1 MIREIKMS
9 NNIFGKIGSLLL
21 LLAVC
26 YFFSPQV
33 AYGQDYIYIKVK
45 VTLMDKEGENPS
57 GDSPVGVII
66 KDEKL
71 DQKYEIDDESGRS
84 GSISVYPNSKLTISN
99 LGYVSQTIKVGK
111 EDNNKTI
118 EVKLLLH
125 KYTVTGAEVI
135 RGREDYVSGPK
146 RHPAK
151 LKGNWYTIPFN
162 MTLKREH
169 FHHDSRV
176 VMQPVLYNLTRDT
189 VIYMRPKVLDRPE
202 YNVTQDRLYGFDI
215 EENDPV
221 GEYVTVATEKDSVIN
236 VTRLK
241 QLPDSVKGKGFKA
254 LFRQIKNI
262 PTRLKWRKVDLHSY
276 SWVDSVYLENP
287 NDECDCELRCLTEN
301 YNKVLYDTA
310 TVVAVGVIR
319 PLRWLEYDVGIKE
332 ITDEKKIP
340 KPVSKPRADSAKV
353 DLQFPNDGAQF
364 DLSNEGNKRIVDELV
379 EKLKA
384 LLGNKDAK
392 RISLTLS
399 CTSSPEGGYAHNRDL
414 SKARMLFAA
423 RVLTDRL
430 GEDKFRV
437 SFEQDADVATWT
449 DVAALLKKDSLFDK
463 ASAVEEIAAKFK
475 NRDDQW
481 KAMRSLPFY
490 GDLLTNKY
498 LPQLRRVDYII
509 SYTELRNPSLQETRE
524 EYEKYGPGSRINE
537 YMYWQ
542 LYTNAENDTIRE
554 RIIREALKQYPD
566 KEAKET
572 RVFAHDLQVVLLRHH
587 RSDTTLLAPFV
598 GSYAWD
604 EINIAHAV
612 ALLENGAYQSA
623 MDHMQRVK
631 ETEKTK
637 FLHSICAVLA
647 GETGE
652 ELNVVAR
659 TSTRNCVSVLL
670 HIDQNEA
677 AYKKVMEEMPDSL
690 ALTHYLRAVCINR
703 LGIAK
708 IDDAIDK
715 AKKELA
721 IAIEMDPGL
730 KAIAESDADVNKLL
744 FDEGDELY
752 QRKQDQYRRL
762 LEKDRNKP
770 RTQNYVEHEGGKQW
784 GPKWKGHHVIV
795 QPD

>member
-1 MIREIKMS
+1 MIRKIKMS
-9 NNIFGKIGSLLL
+9 NNIFGKIGTFLL

-33 AYGQDYIYIKVK
+33 AYGQDNFIFIKVK

-66 KDEKL
+66 KDERL
-71 DQKYEIDDESGRS
+71 DKSYEIDDESGRS
-84 GSISVYPNSKLTISN
+84 NSLAVYPNSKLTISAI
-99 LGYVSQTIKVGK
+99 GYESQTIKTGK
-111 EDNNKTI
+111 DNNKTI
-118 EVKLLLH
+118 EVKLLMER
-125 KYTVTGAEVI
+125 YTLMEAKVKGDLNDI
-135 RGREDYVSGPK
+135 FSGPA
-146 RHPAK
+146 RTVAK
-151 LKGNWYTIPFN
+151 QEGNWYKIPF
-162 MTLKREH
+162 TLKLKREH

-176 VMQPVLYNLTRDT
+176 VVQPVLYNHTRDT

-215 EENDPV
+215 EENDPL

-236 VTRLK
+236 VQRFK

-262 PTRLKWRKVDLHSY
+262 PKRLKARKIDLHTY
-276 SWVDSVYLENP
+276 TWVDSIYKENP
-287 NDECDCELRCLTEN
+287 NDDCDCELRCLTED
-301 YNKVLYDTA
+301 YYKVLYDTA
-310 TVVAVGVIR
+310 AVVAVGVVR

-332 ITDEKKIP
+332 ITDENKIP
-340 KPVSKPRADSAKV
+340 KPVQTPKADSAKV
-353 DLQFPNDGAQF
+353 DLQFPNNGARF
-364 DLSNEGNKRIVDELV
+364 DLSNEVNKRIIDDLE
-379 EKLKA
+379 EKLRA
-384 LLGNKDAK
+384 LLGNKNAT
-392 RISLTLS
+392 RINITLS
-399 CTSSPEGGYAHNRDL
+399 CTSSPEGGFAHNYSL
-414 SKARMLFAA
+414 SQERMRFATN
-423 RVLTDRL
+423 VLYGRL
-430 GEDKFRV
+430 GADRDRV
-437 SFEQDADVATWT
+437 SFDQGASVATWT

-481 KAMRSLPFY
+481 RAMRSLPFY

-509 SYTELRNPSLQETRE
+509 SYTEFRNPSLQETRAD
-524 EYEKYGPGSRINE
+524 YEKYGPGPNINE

-566 KEAKET
+566 KESKET

-587 RSDTTLLAPFV
+587 RSDTTLLAPFA
-598 GSYAWD
+598 GTYAWD

-612 ALLENGAYQSA
+612 ALLENGAYQAA
-623 MDHMQRVK
+623 MDHMRRVK
-631 ETEKTK
+631 ETEKTR

-647 GETGE
+647 GERGKV
-652 ELNVVAR
+652 LDVVAR
-659 TSTRNCVSVLL
+659 TSQRNRVSVLL

-677 AYKKVMEEMPDSL
+677 AYKTAMQMPDSL

-721 IAIEMDPGL
+721 IAIEMDPEL
-730 KAIAESDADVNKLL
+730 KAIAEGDADVNKLL
-744 FDEGDELY
+744 FDEKDELY

-770 RTQNYVEHEGGKQW
+770 RSQNYVEHEGGKQW

>member
-1 MIREIKMS
+1 MIRKIKMS
-9 NNIFGKIGSLLL
+9 NNIFGKIGTFLL

-33 AYGQDYIYIKVK
+33 AYGQDNFIFIKVK

-66 KDEKL
+66 KDERL
-71 DQKYEIDDESGRS
+71 DKSYEIDDESGRS
-84 GSISVYPNSKLTISN
+84 NSLAVYPNSKLTISAI
-99 LGYVSQTIKVGK
+99 GYESQTIKTGK
-111 EDNNKTI
+111 DNNKTI
-118 EVKLLLH
+118 EVKLLMER
-125 KYTVTGAEVI
+125 YTLMEAKVKGDLNDI
-135 RGREDYVSGPK
+135 FSGPA
-146 RHPAK
+146 RTVAK
-151 LKGNWYTIPFN
+151 QEGNWYKIPF
-162 MTLKREH
+162 TLKLKREH

-176 VMQPVLYNLTRDT
+176 VVQPVLYNHTRDT

-215 EENDPV
+215 EENDPL

-236 VTRLK
+236 VQRFK

-262 PTRLKWRKVDLHSY
+262 PKRLKARKIDLHTY
-276 SWVDSVYLENP
+276 TWVDSIYKENP
-287 NDECDCELRCLTEN
+287 NDDCDCELRCLTED
-301 YNKVLYDTA
+301 YYKVLYDTA
-310 TVVAVGVIR
+310 AVVAVGVVR

-332 ITDEKKIP
+332 ITDENKIP
-340 KPVSKPRADSAKV
+340 KPVQTPKADSAKV
-353 DLQFPNDGAQF
+353 DLQFPNNGARF
-364 DLSNEGNKRIVDELV
+364 DLSNEVNKRIIDELE
-379 EKLKA
+379 EKLRP
-384 LLGNKDAK
+384 LLGNKNAT
-392 RISLTLS
+392 RINITLS
-399 CTSSPEGGYAHNRDL
+399 CTSSPEGGFAHNYSL
-414 SKARMLFAA
+414 SQERMRFATN
-423 RVLTDRL
+423 VLYGRL
-430 GEDKFRV
+430 GADRDRV
-437 SFEQDADVATWT
+437 SFDQGASVATWT

-481 KAMRSLPFY
+481 RAMRSLPFY

-509 SYTELRNPSLQETRE
+509 SYTEFRNPSLQETRAD
-524 EYEKYGPGSRINE
+524 YEKYGPGPNINE

-566 KEAKET
+566 KESKET

-587 RSDTTLLAPFV
+587 RSDTTLLAPFA
-598 GSYAWD
+598 GTYAWD

-612 ALLENGAYQSA
+612 ALLENGAYQAA
-623 MDHMQRVK
+623 MDHMRRVK
-631 ETEKTK
+631 ETEKTR

-647 GETGE
+647 GERGKV
-652 ELNVVAR
+652 LDVVAR
-659 TSTRNCVSVLL
+659 TSQRNRVSVLL

-677 AYKKVMEEMPDSL
+677 AYKTAMQMPDSL

-721 IAIEMDPGL
+721 IAIEMDPEL
-730 KAIAESDADVNKLL
+730 KAIAEGDADVNKLL
-744 FDEGDELY
+744 FDEKDELY

-762 LEKDRNKP
+762 LEKDRAKP
-770 RTQNYVEHEGGKQW
+770 RSQNYVEHEGGKQW

>member
-1 MIREIKMS
+1 MS
-9 NNIFGKIGSLLL
+9 NNIFGKIGTFLL

-33 AYGQDYIYIKVK
+33 AYGQDNFIFIKVK

-57 GDSPVGVII
+57 GDSPVGVLI
-66 KDEKL
+66 KDERL
-71 DQKYEIDDESGRS
+71 DKSYEIDDESGRS
-84 GSISVYPNSKLTISN
+84 NSLAVYPNSKLTISAI
-99 LGYVSQTIKVGK
+99 GYESQTIKTGK
-111 EDNNKTI
+111 DNNKTI
-118 EVKLLLH
+118 EVKLLME
-125 KYTVTGAEVI
+125 KYTLMEAKVKGDLNDI
-135 RGREDYVSGPK
+135 FSGPA
-146 RHPAK
+146 RTVAK
-151 LKGNWYTIPFN
+151 QEGNWYKIPF
-162 MTLKREH
+162 TLKLKREH

-176 VMQPVLYNLTRDT
+176 VVQPVLYNHTRDT

-215 EENDPV
+215 EENDPL

-236 VTRLK
+236 VQRFK

-262 PTRLKWRKVDLHSY
+262 PKRLKARKIDLHTY
-276 SWVDSVYLENP
+276 TWVDSIYKENP
-287 NDECDCELRCLTEN
+287 NDDCDCELRCLTED
-301 YNKVLYDTA
+301 YYKVLYDTA
-310 TVVAVGVIR
+310 AVVAVGVVR

-332 ITDEKKIP
+332 ITDENKIP
-340 KPVSKPRADSAKV
+340 KPVQTPKADSAKV
-353 DLQFPNDGAQF
+353 DLQFPNNGARF
-364 DLSNEGNKRIVDELV
+364 DLSNEVNKRIIDDLE
-379 EKLKA
+379 EKLRA
-384 LLGNKDAK
+384 LLGNKNAK
-392 RISLTLS
+392 RINITLS
-399 CTSSPEGGYAHNRDL
+399 CTSSPEGGFAHNYSL
-414 SKARMLFAA
+414 SQERMRFATN
-423 RVLTDRL
+423 VLYGRL
-430 GEDKFRV
+430 GADRDRV
-437 SFEQDADVATWT
+437 SFDQGASVATWT

-481 KAMRSLPFY
+481 RAMRSLPFY

-509 SYTELRNPSLQETRE
+509 SYTEFRNPSLQETRAD
-524 EYEKYGPGSRINE
+524 YEKYGPGPNINE

-566 KEAKET
+566 KESKET

-587 RSDTTLLAPFV
+587 RSDTTLLAPFA
-598 GSYAWD
+598 GTYAWD

-612 ALLENGAYQSA
+612 ALLENGAYQAA
-623 MDHMQRVK
+623 MDHMRRVK
-631 ETEKTK
+631 ETEKTR

-647 GETGE
+647 GERGKV
-652 ELNVVAR
+652 LDVVAR
-659 TSTRNCVSVLL
+659 TSQRNRVSVLL

-677 AYKKVMEEMPDSL
+677 AYKTAMQMPDSL

-721 IAIEMDPGL
+721 IAIEMDPEL
-730 KAIAESDADVNKLL
+730 KAIAEGDADVNKLL
-744 FDEGDELY
+744 FDEKDELY

-762 LEKDRNKP
+762 LEKDRAKP
-770 RTQNYVEHEGGKQW
+770 RSQNYVEHEGGKQW
-784 GPKWKGHHVIV
+784 GPKWNGHHVIV

>member
-1 MIREIKMS
+1 MIRKIKMS
-9 NNIFGKIGSLLL
+9 NNIFGKIGTFLL

-33 AYGQDYIYIKVK
+33 AYGQDNFIFIKVK

-66 KDEKL
+66 KDERL
-71 DQKYEIDDESGRS
+71 DKSYEIDDESGRS
-84 GSISVYPNSKLTISN
+84 NSLAVYPNSKLTISAI
-99 LGYVSQTIKVGK
+99 GYESQTIKTGK
-111 EDNNKTI
+111 DNNKTI
-118 EVKLLLH
+118 EVKLLMER
-125 KYTVTGAEVI
+125 YTLMEAKVKGDLNDI
-135 RGREDYVSGPK
+135 FSGPA
-146 RHPAK
+146 RTVAK
-151 LKGNWYTIPFN
+151 QEGNWYKIPF
-162 MTLKREH
+162 TLKLKREH

-176 VMQPVLYNLTRDT
+176 VVQPVLYNHTRDT

-215 EENDPV
+215 EENDPL

-236 VTRLK
+236 VQRFK

-262 PTRLKWRKVDLHSY
+262 PKRLKARKIDLHTY
-276 SWVDSVYLENP
+276 TWVDSIYKENP
-287 NDECDCELRCLTEN
+287 NDDCDCELRCLTED
-301 YNKVLYDTA
+301 YYKVLYDTA
-310 TVVAVGVIR
+310 AVVAVGVVR

-332 ITDEKKIP
+332 ITDENKIP
-340 KPVSKPRADSAKV
+340 KPVQTPKADSAKV
-353 DLQFPNDGAQF
+353 DLQFPNNGARF
-364 DLSNEGNKRIVDELV
+364 DLSNEVNKRIIDDLE
-379 EKLKA
+379 EKLRA
-384 LLGNKDAK
+384 LLSNKNAT
-392 RISLTLS
+392 RINITLS
-399 CTSSPEGGYAHNRDL
+399 CTSSPEGGFAHNYSL
-414 SKARMLFAA
+414 SQERMRFATN
-423 RVLTDRL
+423 VLYGRL
-430 GEDKFRV
+430 GADRDRV
-437 SFEQDADVATWT
+437 SFDQGASVATWT

-481 KAMRSLPFY
+481 RAMRSLPFY

-509 SYTELRNPSLQETRE
+509 SYTEFRNPSLQETRAD
-524 EYEKYGPGSRINE
+524 YEKYGPGPNINE

-566 KEAKET
+566 KESKET

-587 RSDTTLLAPFV
+587 RSDTTLLAPFA
-598 GSYAWD
+598 GTYAWD

-612 ALLENGAYQSA
+612 ALLENGAYQAA
-623 MDHMQRVK
+623 MDHMRRVK
-631 ETEKTK
+631 ETEKTR

-647 GETGE
+647 GERGKV
-652 ELNVVAR
+652 LDVVAR
-659 TSTRNCVSVLL
+659 TSQRNRVSVLL

-677 AYKKVMEEMPDSL
+677 AYKTAMQMPDSL

-721 IAIEMDPGL
+721 IAIEMDPEL
-730 KAIAESDADVNKLL
+730 KAIAEGDADVNKLL
-744 FDEGDELY
+744 FDEKDELY

-762 LEKDRNKP
+762 LEKDRAKP
-770 RTQNYVEHEGGKQW
+770 RSQNYVEHEGGKQW

>member
-1 MIREIKMS
+1 MIRKIKMS
-9 NNIFGKIGSLLL
+9 NNIFGKIGTFLL

-33 AYGQDYIYIKVK
+33 AYGQDNFIFIKVK

-57 GDSPVGVII
+57 GDSPVGVLI
-66 KDEKL
+66 KDERL
-71 DQKYEIDDESGRS
+71 DKSYEIDDESGRS
-84 GSISVYPNSKLTISN
+84 NSLAVYPNSKLTISAI
-99 LGYVSQTIKVGK
+99 GYESQTIKTGK
-111 EDNNKTI
+111 DNNKTI
-118 EVKLLLH
+118 EVKLLMER
-125 KYTVTGAEVI
+125 YTLMEAKVKGDLNDI
-135 RGREDYVSGPK
+135 FSGPA
-146 RHPAK
+146 RTVAK
-151 LKGNWYTIPFN
+151 QEGNWYKIPF
-162 MTLKREH
+162 TLKLKREH

-176 VMQPVLYNLTRDT
+176 VVQPVLYNHTRDT

-215 EENDPV
+215 EENDPL

-236 VTRLK
+236 VQRFK

-262 PTRLKWRKVDLHSY
+262 PKRLKARKIDLHTY
-276 SWVDSVYLENP
+276 TWVDSIYKENP
-287 NDECDCELRCLTEN
+287 NDDCDCELRCLTED
-301 YNKVLYDTA
+301 YYKVLYDTA
-310 TVVAVGVIR
+310 AVVAVGVVR

-332 ITDEKKIP
+332 ITDENKIP
-340 KPVSKPRADSAKV
+340 KPVQTPKADSAKV
-353 DLQFPNDGAQF
+353 DLQFPNNGARF
-364 DLSNEGNKRIVDELV
+364 DLSNEVNKRIIDDLE
-379 EKLKA
+379 EKLRA
-384 LLGNKDAK
+384 LLGNKNAT
-392 RISLTLS
+392 RINITLS
-399 CTSSPEGGYAHNRDL
+399 CTSSPEGGYAHNYSL
-414 SKARMLFAA
+414 SQERMRFATN
-423 RVLTDRL
+423 VLYGRL
-430 GEDKFRV
+430 GADRDRV
-437 SFEQDADVATWT
+437 SFDQGASVATWT

-481 KAMRSLPFY
+481 RAMRSLPFY

-509 SYTELRNPSLQETRE
+509 SYTEFRNPSLQETRAD
-524 EYEKYGPGSRINE
+524 YEKYGPGPNINE

-587 RSDTTLLAPFV
+587 RSDTTLLAPFA
-598 GSYAWD
+598 GTYAWD

-612 ALLENGAYQSA
+612 ALLENGAYQAA
-623 MDHMQRVK
+623 MDHMRRVK
-631 ETEKTK
+631 ETEKTR

-647 GETGE
+647 GERGKV
-652 ELNVVAR
+652 LDVVAR
-659 TSTRNCVSVLL
+659 TSQRNRVSVLL

-677 AYKKVMEEMPDSL
+677 AYKTAMQMPDSL

-721 IAIEMDPGL
+721 IAIEMDPEL
-730 KAIAESDADVNKLL
+730 KAIAEGDADVNKLL
-744 FDEGDELY
+744 FDEKDELY

-762 LEKDRNKP
+762 LEKDRAKP
-770 RTQNYVEHEGGKQW
+770 RSQNYVEHEGGKQW

>member
-1 MIREIKMS
+1 MS
-9 NNIFGKIGSLLL
+9 NNIFGKIGTFLL

-33 AYGQDYIYIKVK
+33 AYGQDNFIFIKVK

-66 KDEKL
+66 KDERL
-71 DQKYEIDDESGRS
+71 DKSYEIDDESGRS
-84 GSISVYPNSKLTISN
+84 NSIAVYPNSKLTISAI
-99 LGYVSQTIKVGK
+99 GYESQTIKTGK
-111 EDNNKTI
+111 DNNKTI
-118 EVKLLLH
+118 EVKLLMER
-125 KYTVTGAEVI
+125 YTLMEAKVKGDLNDI
-135 RGREDYVSGPK
+135 FSGPA
-146 RHPAK
+146 RTVAK
-151 LKGNWYTIPFN
+151 QEGNWYKIPF
-162 MTLKREH
+162 TLKLKREH

-176 VMQPVLYNLTRDT
+176 VVQPVLYNHTRDT

-215 EENDPV
+215 EENDPL

-236 VTRLK
+236 VQRFK

-262 PTRLKWRKVDLHSY
+262 PKRLKARKIDLHTY
-276 SWVDSVYLENP
+276 TWVDSIYKENP
-287 NDECDCELRCLTEN
+287 NDDCDCELRCLTED
-301 YNKVLYDTA
+301 YYKVLYDTA
-310 TVVAVGVIR
+310 AVVAVGVVR

-332 ITDEKKIP
+332 ITDENKIP
-340 KPVSKPRADSAKV
+340 KPVQTPKADSAKV
-353 DLQFPNDGAQF
+353 DLQFPNNGARF
-364 DLSNEGNKRIVDELV
+364 DLSNEVNKRIIDDLE
-379 EKLKA
+379 EKLRA
-384 LLGNKDAK
+384 LLSNKNAT
-392 RISLTLS
+392 RINITLS
-399 CTSSPEGGYAHNRDL
+399 CTSSPEGGFAHNYSL
-414 SKARMLFAA
+414 SQERMRFATN
-423 RVLTDRL
+423 VLYGRL
-430 GEDKFRV
+430 GADRDRV
-437 SFEQDADVATWT
+437 SFDQGASVATWT

-481 KAMRSLPFY
+481 RAMRSLPFY

-509 SYTELRNPSLQETRE
+509 SYTEFRNPSLQETRAD
-524 EYEKYGPGSRINE
+524 YEKYGPGPNINE

-587 RSDTTLLAPFV
+587 RSDTTLLAPFA
-598 GSYAWD
+598 GTYAWD

-612 ALLENGAYQSA
+612 ALLENGAYQAA
-623 MDHMQRVK
+623 MDHMRRVK
-631 ETEKTK
+631 ETEKTR

-647 GETGE
+647 GERGKV
-652 ELNVVAR
+652 LDVVAR
-659 TSTRNCVSVLL
+659 TSQRNRVSVLL

-677 AYKKVMEEMPDSL
+677 AYKTAMQMPDSL

-721 IAIEMDPGL
+721 IAIEMDPEL
-730 KAIAESDADVNKLL
+730 KAIAEGDADVNKLL
-744 FDEGDELY
+744 FDEKDELY

-762 LEKDRNKP
+762 LEKDRAKP
-770 RTQNYVEHEGGKQW
+770 RSQNYVEHEGGKQW

>member
-1 MIREIKMS
+1 ME
-9 NNIFGKIGSLLL
+9 
-21 LLAVC
+21 A
-26 YFFSPQV
+26 
-33 AYGQDYIYIKVK
+33 KVK
-45 VTLMDKEGENPS
+45 
-57 GDSPVGVII
+57 GDLNDIF
-66 KDEKL
+66 
-71 DQKYEIDDESGRS
+71 
-84 GSISVYPNSKLTISN
+84 
-99 LGYVSQTIKVGK
+99 
-111 EDNNKTI
+111 
-118 EVKLLLH
+118 
-125 KYTVTGAEVI
+125 
-135 RGREDYVSGPK
+135 SGPA
-146 RHPAK
+146 RTVAK
-151 LKGNWYTIPFN
+151 QEGNWYKIPF
-162 MTLKREH
+162 TLKLKREH

-176 VMQPVLYNLTRDT
+176 VVQPVLYNHTRDT

-215 EENDPV
+215 EENDPL

-236 VTRLK
+236 VQRFK

-262 PTRLKWRKVDLHSY
+262 PKRLKARKIDLHTY
-276 SWVDSVYLENP
+276 TWVDSIYKENP
-287 NDECDCELRCLTEN
+287 NDDCDCELRCLTED
-301 YNKVLYDTA
+301 YYKVLYDTA
-310 TVVAVGVIR
+310 AVVAVGVVR

-332 ITDEKKIP
+332 ITDENKIP
-340 KPVSKPRADSAKV
+340 KPVQTPKADSAKV
-353 DLQFPNDGAQF
+353 DLQFPNNGARF
-364 DLSNEGNKRIVDELV
+364 DLSNEVNKRIIDDLE
-379 EKLKA
+379 EKLRA
-384 LLGNKDAK
+384 LLGNKNAT
-392 RISLTLS
+392 RINITLS
-399 CTSSPEGGYAHNRDL
+399 CTSSPEGGYAHNYSL
-414 SKARMLFAA
+414 SQERMRFATN
-423 RVLTDRL
+423 VLYGRL
-430 GEDKFRV
+430 GADRDRV
-437 SFEQDADVATWT
+437 SFDQGASVATWT

-481 KAMRSLPFY
+481 RAMRSLPFY

-509 SYTELRNPSLQETRE
+509 SYTEFRNPSLQETRAD
-524 EYEKYGPGSRINE
+524 YEKYGPGPNINE

-587 RSDTTLLAPFV
+587 RSDTTLLAPFA
-598 GSYAWD
+598 GTYAWD

-612 ALLENGAYQSA
+612 ALLENGAYQAA
-623 MDHMQRVK
+623 MDHMRRVK
-631 ETEKTK
+631 ETEKTR

-647 GETGE
+647 GERGKV
-652 ELNVVAR
+652 LDVVAR
-659 TSTRNCVSVLL
+659 TSQRNRVSVLL

-677 AYKKVMEEMPDSL
+677 AYKTAMQMPDSL

-721 IAIEMDPGL
+721 IAIEMDPEL
-730 KAIAESDADVNKLL
+730 KAIAEGDADVNKLL
-744 FDEGDELY
+744 FDEKDELY

-770 RTQNYVEHEGGKQW
+770 RSQNYVEHEGGKQW

>member
-1 MIREIKMS
+1 MS
-9 NNIFGKIGSLLL
+9 NNIFGKIGILLL

-33 AYGQDYIYIKVK
+33 AYGQDNFIFIKVK

-57 GDSPVGVII
+57 GDSPIGVII
-66 KDEKL
+66 KDERL
-71 DQKYEIDDESGRS
+71 DKSYEIDDESGRS
-84 GSISVYPNSKLTISN
+84 NSLAVYPNSKLTISAI
-99 LGYVSQTIKVGK
+99 GYESQTIKTGK
-111 EDNNKTI
+111 DNNKTI
-118 EVKLLLH
+118 EVKLLME
-125 KYTVTGAEVI
+125 KYTLMEAKVKGDLNDI
-135 RGREDYVSGPK
+135 FSGPA
-146 RHPAK
+146 RTVAK
-151 LKGNWYTIPFN
+151 QEGNWYKIPF
-162 MTLKREH
+162 TLKLKREH

-176 VMQPVLYNLTRDT
+176 VVQPVLYNHTRDT

-215 EENDPV
+215 EENDPL

-236 VTRLK
+236 VQRFK

-262 PTRLKWRKVDLHSY
+262 PKRLKARKIDLHTY
-276 SWVDSVYLENP
+276 TWVDSIYKENP
-287 NDECDCELRCLTEN
+287 NDDCDCELRCLTED
-301 YNKVLYDTA
+301 YYKVLYDTA
-310 TVVAVGVIR
+310 AVVAVGVVR

-332 ITDEKKIP
+332 ITDENKIP
-340 KPVSKPRADSAKV
+340 KPVQTPKADSAKV
-353 DLQFPNDGAQF
+353 DLQFPNNGARF
-364 DLSNEGNKRIVDELV
+364 DLSNEVNKRIIDDLE
-379 EKLKA
+379 EKLRA
-384 LLGNKDAK
+384 LLGNKNAT
-392 RISLTLS
+392 RINITLS
-399 CTSSPEGGYAHNRDL
+399 CTSSPEGGFAHNYSL
-414 SKARMLFAA
+414 SQERMRFATN
-423 RVLTDRL
+423 VLYGRL
-430 GEDKFRV
+430 GADRDRV
-437 SFEQDADVATWT
+437 SFDQGASVATWT

-481 KAMRSLPFY
+481 RAMRSLPFY

-509 SYTELRNPSLQETRE
+509 SYTEFRNPSLQETRAD
-524 EYEKYGPGSRINE
+524 YEKYGPGPNINE

-566 KEAKET
+566 KESKET

-587 RSDTTLLAPFV
+587 RSDTTLLAPFA
-598 GSYAWD
+598 GTYAWD

-612 ALLENGAYQSA
+612 ALLENGAYQAA
-623 MDHMQRVK
+623 MDHMRRVK
-631 ETEKTK
+631 ETEKTR

-647 GETGE
+647 GERGKV
-652 ELNVVAR
+652 LDVVAR
-659 TSTRNCVSVLL
+659 TSQRNRVSVLL

-677 AYKKVMEEMPDSL
+677 AYKTAMQMPDSL

-721 IAIEMDPGL
+721 IAIEMDPEL
-730 KAIAESDADVNKLL
+730 KAIAEGDADVNKLL
-744 FDEGDELY
+744 FDEKDELY

-762 LEKDRNKP
+762 LEKDRAKP
-770 RTQNYVEHEGGKQW
+770 RSQNYVEHEGGKQW

>member
-1 MIREIKMS
+1 MS
-9 NNIFGKIGSLLL
+9 NNFFGKIGTFLL

-33 AYGQDYIYIKVK
+33 AYGQDNFIFIKVK

-66 KDEKL
+66 KDERL
-71 DQKYEIDDESGRS
+71 DKSYEIDDESGRS
-84 GSISVYPNSKLTISN
+84 NSLAVYPNSKLTISAI
-99 LGYVSQTIKVGK
+99 GYESQTIKTGK
-111 EDNNKTI
+111 DNNKTI
-118 EVKLLLH
+118 EVKLLMER
-125 KYTVTGAEVI
+125 YTLMEAKVKGDLNDI
-135 RGREDYVSGPK
+135 FSGPA
-146 RHPAK
+146 RTVAK
-151 LKGNWYTIPFN
+151 QEGNWYKIPF
-162 MTLKREH
+162 TLKLKREH

-176 VMQPVLYNLTRDT
+176 VVQPVLYNHTRDT

-215 EENDPV
+215 EENDPL

-236 VTRLK
+236 VQRFK

-262 PTRLKWRKVDLHSY
+262 PKRLKARKIDLHTY
-276 SWVDSVYLENP
+276 TWVDSIYKENP
-287 NDECDCELRCLTEN
+287 NDDCDCELRCLTED
-301 YNKVLYDTA
+301 YYKVLYDTA
-310 TVVAVGVIR
+310 AVVAVGVVR

-332 ITDEKKIP
+332 ITDENKIP
-340 KPVSKPRADSAKV
+340 KPVQTPKADSAKV
-353 DLQFPNDGAQF
+353 DLQFPNNGARF
-364 DLSNEGNKRIVDELV
+364 DLSNEVNKRIIDDLE
-379 EKLKA
+379 EKLRA
-384 LLGNKDAK
+384 LLGNKNAT
-392 RISLTLS
+392 RINITLS
-399 CTSSPEGGYAHNRDL
+399 CTSSPEGGYAHNYSL
-414 SKARMLFAA
+414 SQERMRFATN
-423 RVLTDRL
+423 VLYGRL
-430 GEDKFRV
+430 GADRDRV
-437 SFEQDADVATWT
+437 SFDQGASVATWT

-481 KAMRSLPFY
+481 RAMRSLPFY

-509 SYTELRNPSLQETRE
+509 SYTEFRNPSLQETRAD
-524 EYEKYGPGSRINE
+524 YEKYGPGPNINE

-587 RSDTTLLAPFV
+587 RSDTTLLAPFA
-598 GSYAWD
+598 GTYAWD

-612 ALLENGAYQSA
+612 ALLENGAYQAA
-623 MDHMQRVK
+623 MDHMRRVK
-631 ETEKTK
+631 ETEKTR

-647 GETGE
+647 GERGKV
-652 ELNVVAR
+652 LDVVAR
-659 TSTRNCVSVLL
+659 TSQRNRVSVLL

-677 AYKKVMEEMPDSL
+677 AYKTAMQMPDSL

-721 IAIEMDPGL
+721 IAIEMDPEL
-730 KAIAESDADVNKLL
+730 KAIAEGDADVNKLL
-744 FDEGDELY
+744 FDEKDELY

-770 RTQNYVEHEGGKQW
+770 RSQNYVEHEGGKQW
-784 GPKWKGHHVIV
+784 GPKWNGHHVIV

>member
-1 MIREIKMS
+1 MS
-9 NNIFGKIGSLLL
+9 NNIFGKIGTLLL

-33 AYGQDYIYIKVK
+33 AYGQDNFIFIKVK

-66 KDEKL
+66 KDERL
-71 DQKYEIDDESGRS
+71 DKSYEIDDESGRS
-84 GSISVYPNSKLTISN
+84 NSLAVYPNSKLTISAI
-99 LGYVSQTIKVGK
+99 GYESQTIKTGK
-111 EDNNKTI
+111 DNNKTI
-118 EVKLLLH
+118 EVKLLME
-125 KYTVTGAEVI
+125 KYTLMEAKVKGDLNDI
-135 RGREDYVSGPK
+135 FSGPA
-146 RHPAK
+146 RTVAK
-151 LKGNWYTIPFN
+151 QEGNWYKIPF
-162 MTLKREH
+162 TLKLKREH

-176 VMQPVLYNLTRDT
+176 VVQPVLYNHTRDT

-215 EENDPV
+215 EENDPL

-236 VTRLK
+236 VQRFK

-262 PTRLKWRKVDLHSY
+262 PKRLKARKIDLHTY
-276 SWVDSVYLENP
+276 TWVDSIYKENP
-287 NDECDCELRCLTEN
+287 NDDCDCELRCLTED
-301 YNKVLYDTA
+301 YYKVLYDTA
-310 TVVAVGVIR
+310 AVVAVGVVR

-332 ITDEKKIP
+332 ITDENKIP
-340 KPVSKPRADSAKV
+340 KPVQTPKADSAKV
-353 DLQFPNDGAQF
+353 DLQFPNNGARF
-364 DLSNEGNKRIVDELV
+364 DLSNEVNKRIIDDLE
-379 EKLKA
+379 EKLRA
-384 LLGNKDAK
+384 LLSNKNAT
-392 RISLTLS
+392 RINITLS
-399 CTSSPEGGYAHNRDL
+399 CTSSPEGGFAHNYSL
-414 SKARMLFAA
+414 SQERMRFATN
-423 RVLTDRL
+423 VLYGRL
-430 GEDKFRV
+430 GADRDRV
-437 SFEQDADVATWT
+437 SFDQGASVATWT

-481 KAMRSLPFY
+481 RAMRSLPFY

-509 SYTELRNPSLQETRE
+509 SYTEFRNPSLQETRAD
-524 EYEKYGPGSRINE
+524 YEKYGPGPNINE

-566 KEAKET
+566 KESKET

-587 RSDTTLLAPFV
+587 RSDTTLLAPFA
-598 GSYAWD
+598 GTYAWD

-612 ALLENGAYQSA
+612 ALLENGAYQAA
-623 MDHMQRVK
+623 MDHMRRVK
-631 ETEKTK
+631 ETEKTR

-647 GETGE
+647 GERGKV
-652 ELNVVAR
+652 LDVVAR
-659 TSTRNCVSVLL
+659 TSQRNRVSVLL

-677 AYKKVMEEMPDSL
+677 AYKTAMQMPDSL

-721 IAIEMDPGL
+721 IAIEMDPEL
-730 KAIAESDADVNKLL
+730 KAIAEGDADVNKLL
-744 FDEGDELY
+744 FDEKDELY

-762 LEKDRNKP
+762 LEKDRAKP
-770 RTQNYVEHEGGKQW
+770 RSQNYVEHEGGKQW

>member
-1 MIREIKMS
+1 MIRKIKMS
-9 NNIFGKIGSLLL
+9 NNIFGKIGILLL

-33 AYGQDYIYIKVK
+33 AYGQDNFIFIKVK

-66 KDEKL
+66 KDERL
-71 DQKYEIDDESGRS
+71 DKSYEIDDESGRS
-84 GSISVYPNSKLTISN
+84 NSLAVYPNSKLTISAI
-99 LGYVSQTIKVGK
+99 GYESQTIKTGK
-111 EDNNKTI
+111 DNNKTI
-118 EVKLLLH
+118 EVKLLME
-125 KYTVTGAEVI
+125 KYTLMEAKVKGDLNDI
-135 RGREDYVSGPK
+135 FSGPA
-146 RHPAK
+146 RTVAK
-151 LKGNWYTIPFN
+151 QEGNWYKIPF
-162 MTLKREH
+162 TLKLKREH

-176 VMQPVLYNLTRDT
+176 VVQPVLYNHTRDT

-215 EENDPV
+215 EENDPL

-236 VTRLK
+236 VQRFK

-262 PTRLKWRKVDLHSY
+262 PKRLKARKIDLHTY
-276 SWVDSVYLENP
+276 TWVDSIYKENP
-287 NDECDCELRCLTEN
+287 NDDCDCELRCLTED
-301 YNKVLYDTA
+301 YYKVLYDTA
-310 TVVAVGVIR
+310 AVVAVGVVR

-332 ITDEKKIP
+332 ITDENKIP
-340 KPVSKPRADSAKV
+340 KPVQTPKADSAKV
-353 DLQFPNDGAQF
+353 DLQFPNNGARF
-364 DLSNEGNKRIVDELV
+364 DLSNEVNKRIIDDLE
-379 EKLKA
+379 EKLRA
-384 LLGNKDAK
+384 LLGNKNAT
-392 RISLTLS
+392 RINITLS
-399 CTSSPEGGYAHNRDL
+399 CTSSPEGGFAHNYSL
-414 SKARMLFAA
+414 SQERMRFATN
-423 RVLTDRL
+423 VLYGRL
-430 GEDKFRV
+430 GADRDRV
-437 SFEQDADVATWT
+437 SFDQGASVATWT

-481 KAMRSLPFY
+481 RAMRSLPFY

-509 SYTELRNPSLQETRE
+509 SYTEFRNPSLQETRAD
-524 EYEKYGPGSRINE
+524 YEKYGPGPNINE

-566 KEAKET
+566 KESKET

-587 RSDTTLLAPFV
+587 RSDTTLLAPFA
-598 GSYAWD
+598 GTYAWD

-612 ALLENGAYQSA
+612 ALLENGAYQAA
-623 MDHMQRVK
+623 MDHMRRVK
-631 ETEKTK
+631 ETEKTR

-647 GETGE
+647 GERGKV
-652 ELNVVAR
+652 LDVVAR
-659 TSTRNCVSVLL
+659 TSQRNRVSVLL

-677 AYKKVMEEMPDSL
+677 AYKTAMQMPDSL

-721 IAIEMDPGL
+721 IAIEMDPEL
-730 KAIAESDADVNKLL
+730 KAIAEGDADVNKLL
-744 FDEGDELY
+744 FDEKDELY
-752 QRKQDQYRRL
+752 QRKQEQYRRL
-762 LEKDRNKP
+762 LEKDRAKP
-770 RTQNYVEHEGGKQW
+770 RSQNYVEHEGGKQW

>member
-1 MIREIKMS
+1 MS
-9 NNIFGKIGSLLL
+9 NNIFGKIGILLL

-33 AYGQDYIYIKVK
+33 AYGQDNFIFIKVK

-57 GDSPVGVII
+57 GDSPVGVLI
-66 KDEKL
+66 KDERL
-71 DQKYEIDDESGRS
+71 DKSYEIDDESGRS
-84 GSISVYPNSKLTISN
+84 NSIAVYPNSKLTISAI
-99 LGYVSQTIKVGK
+99 GYESQTIKTGK
-111 EDNNKTI
+111 DNNKTI
-118 EVKLLLH
+118 EVKLLME
-125 KYTVTGAEVI
+125 KYTLMEAKVKGDLNDI
-135 RGREDYVSGPK
+135 FSGPA
-146 RHPAK
+146 RTVAK
-151 LKGNWYTIPFN
+151 QEGNWYKIPF
-162 MTLKREH
+162 TLKLKREH

-176 VMQPVLYNLTRDT
+176 VVQPVLYNHTRDT

-215 EENDPV
+215 EENDPL

-236 VTRLK
+236 VQRFK

-262 PTRLKWRKVDLHSY
+262 PKRLKARKIDLHTY
-276 SWVDSVYLENP
+276 TWVDSIYKENP
-287 NDECDCELRCLTEN
+287 NDDCDCELRCLTED
-301 YNKVLYDTA
+301 YYKVLYDTA
-310 TVVAVGVIR
+310 AVVAVGVVR

-332 ITDEKKIP
+332 ITDENKIP
-340 KPVSKPRADSAKV
+340 KPVQTPKADSAKV
-353 DLQFPNDGAQF
+353 DLQFPNNGARF
-364 DLSNEGNKRIVDELV
+364 DLSNEVNKRIIDDLE
-379 EKLKA
+379 EKLRA
-384 LLGNKDAK
+384 LLSNKNAT
-392 RISLTLS
+392 RINITLS
-399 CTSSPEGGYAHNRDL
+399 CTSSPEGGFAHNYSL
-414 SKARMLFAA
+414 SQERMRFATN
-423 RVLTDRL
+423 VLYGRL
-430 GEDKFRV
+430 GADRDRV
-437 SFEQDADVATWT
+437 SFDQGASVATWT

-481 KAMRSLPFY
+481 RAMRSLPFY

-509 SYTELRNPSLQETRE
+509 SYTEFRNPSLQETRAD
-524 EYEKYGPGSRINE
+524 YEKYGPGPNINE

-587 RSDTTLLAPFV
+587 RSDTTLLAPFA
-598 GSYAWD
+598 GTYAWD

-612 ALLENGAYQSA
+612 ALLENGAYQAA
-623 MDHMQRVK
+623 MDHMRRVK
-631 ETEKTK
+631 ETEKTR

-647 GETGE
+647 GERGKV
-652 ELNVVAR
+652 LDVVAR
-659 TSTRNCVSVLL
+659 TSQRNRVSVLL

-677 AYKKVMEEMPDSL
+677 AYKTAMQMPDSL

-721 IAIEMDPGL
+721 IAIEMDPEL
-730 KAIAESDADVNKLL
+730 KAIAEGDADVNKLL
-744 FDEGDELY
+744 FDEKDELY

-762 LEKDRNKP
+762 LEKDRAKP
-770 RTQNYVEHEGGKQW
+770 RSQNYVEHEGGKQW
-784 GPKWKGHHVIV
+784 GPKWNGHHVIV

>member
-1 MIREIKMS
+1 MS
-9 NNIFGKIGSLLL
+9 NNIFGKIGTLLL
-21 LLAVC
+21 LLTVC

-33 AYGQDYIYIKVK
+33 AYGQDNFIFIKVK

-66 KDEKL
+66 KDERL
-71 DQKYEIDDESGRS
+71 DKSYEIDDESGRS
-84 GSISVYPNSKLTISN
+84 NSLAVYPNSKLTISAI
-99 LGYVSQTIKVGK
+99 GYESQTIKTGK
-111 EDNNKTI
+111 DNNKTI
-118 EVKLLLH
+118 EVKLLMER
-125 KYTVTGAEVI
+125 YTLMEAKVKGDLNDI
-135 RGREDYVSGPK
+135 FSGPA
-146 RHPAK
+146 RTVAK
-151 LKGNWYTIPFN
+151 QEGNWYKIPF
-162 MTLKREH
+162 TLKLKREH

-176 VMQPVLYNLTRDT
+176 VVQPVLYNHTRDT

-215 EENDPV
+215 EENDPL

-236 VTRLK
+236 VQRFK

-262 PTRLKWRKVDLHSY
+262 PKRLKARKIDLHTY
-276 SWVDSVYLENP
+276 TWVDSIYKENP
-287 NDECDCELRCLTEN
+287 NDDCDCELRCLTED
-301 YNKVLYDTA
+301 YYKVLYDTA
-310 TVVAVGVIR
+310 AVVAVGVVR

-332 ITDEKKIP
+332 ITDENKIP
-340 KPVSKPRADSAKV
+340 KPVQTPKADSAKV
-353 DLQFPNDGAQF
+353 DLQFPNNGARF
-364 DLSNEGNKRIVDELV
+364 DLSNEVNKRIIDELE
-379 EKLKA
+379 EKLRA
-384 LLGNKDAK
+384 LLGNKNAT
-392 RISLTLS
+392 RINITLS
-399 CTSSPEGGYAHNRDL
+399 CTSSPEGGFAHNYSL
-414 SKARMLFAA
+414 SQERMRFATN
-423 RVLTDRL
+423 VLYGRL
-430 GEDKFRV
+430 GADRDRV
-437 SFEQDADVATWT
+437 SFDQGASVATWT

-481 KAMRSLPFY
+481 RAMRSLPFY

-509 SYTELRNPSLQETRE
+509 SYTEFRNPSLQETRAD
-524 EYEKYGPGSRINE
+524 YEKYGPGPNINE

-587 RSDTTLLAPFV
+587 RSDTTLLAPFA
-598 GSYAWD
+598 GTYAWD

-612 ALLENGAYQSA
+612 ALLENGAYQAA
-623 MDHMQRVK
+623 MDHMRRVK
-631 ETEKTK
+631 ETEKTR

-647 GETGE
+647 GERGKV
-652 ELNVVAR
+652 LDVVAR
-659 TSTRNCVSVLL
+659 TSQRNRVSVLL

-677 AYKKVMEEMPDSL
+677 AYKTAMQMPDSL

-721 IAIEMDPGL
+721 IAIEMDPEL
-730 KAIAESDADVNKLL
+730 KAIAEGDADVNKLL
-744 FDEGDELY
+744 FDEKDELY

-770 RTQNYVEHEGGKQW
+770 RSQNYVEHEGGKQW

>member
-1 MIREIKMS
+1 MS
-9 NNIFGKIGSLLL
+9 NNIFGKIGTFLL

-33 AYGQDYIYIKVK
+33 AYGQDNFIFIKVK

-66 KDEKL
+66 KDERL
-71 DQKYEIDDESGRS
+71 DKSYEIDDESGRS
-84 GSISVYPNSKLTISN
+84 NSLAVYPNSKLTISAI
-99 LGYVSQTIKVGK
+99 GYESQTIKTGK
-111 EDNNKTI
+111 DNNKTI
-118 EVKLLLH
+118 EVKLLME
-125 KYTVTGAEVI
+125 KYTLMEAKVKGDLNDI
-135 RGREDYVSGPK
+135 FSGPA
-146 RHPAK
+146 RTVAK
-151 LKGNWYTIPFN
+151 QEGNWYKIPF
-162 MTLKREH
+162 TLKLKREH

-176 VMQPVLYNLTRDT
+176 VVQPVLYNHTRDT

-215 EENDPV
+215 EENDPL

-236 VTRLK
+236 VQRFK

-262 PTRLKWRKVDLHSY
+262 PKRLKARKIDLHTY
-276 SWVDSVYLENP
+276 TWVDSIYKENP
-287 NDECDCELRCLTEN
+287 NDDCDCELRCLTED
-301 YNKVLYDTA
+301 YYKVLYDTA
-310 TVVAVGVIR
+310 AVVAVGVVR

-332 ITDEKKIP
+332 ITDENKIP
-340 KPVSKPRADSAKV
+340 KPVQTPKADSAKV
-353 DLQFPNDGAQF
+353 DLQFPNNGARF
-364 DLSNEGNKRIVDELV
+364 DLSNEVNKRIIDELE
-379 EKLKA
+379 EKLRA
-384 LLGNKDAK
+384 LLGNKNAT
-392 RISLTLS
+392 RINITLS
-399 CTSSPEGGYAHNRDL
+399 CTSSPEGGFAHNYSL
-414 SKARMLFAA
+414 SQERMRFATN
-423 RVLTDRL
+423 VLYGRL
-430 GEDKFRV
+430 GADRDRV
-437 SFEQDADVATWT
+437 SFDQGASVATWT

-481 KAMRSLPFY
+481 RAMRSLPFY

-509 SYTELRNPSLQETRE
+509 SYTEFRNPSLQETRAD
-524 EYEKYGPGSRINE
+524 YEKYGPGPNINE

-587 RSDTTLLAPFV
+587 RSDTTLLAPFA
-598 GSYAWD
+598 GTYAWD

-612 ALLENGAYQSA
+612 ALLENGAYQAA
-623 MDHMQRVK
+623 MDHMRRVK
-631 ETEKTK
+631 ETEKTR

-647 GETGE
+647 GERGKV
-652 ELNVVAR
+652 LDVVAR
-659 TSTRNCVSVLL
+659 TSQRNRVSVLL

-677 AYKKVMEEMPDSL
+677 AYKTAMQMPDSL

-721 IAIEMDPGL
+721 IAIEMDPEL
-730 KAIAESDADVNKLL
+730 KAIAEGDADVNKLL
-744 FDEGDELY
+744 FDEKDELY

-762 LEKDRNKP
+762 LEKDRAKP
-770 RTQNYVEHEGGKQW
+770 RSQNYVEHEGGKQW

>member
-1 MIREIKMS
+1 MS
-9 NNIFGKIGSLLL
+9 NNIFGKIGTFLL

-33 AYGQDYIYIKVK
+33 AYGQDNFIFIKVK

-66 KDEKL
+66 KDERL
-71 DQKYEIDDESGRS
+71 DKSYEIDDESGRS
-84 GSISVYPNSKLTISN
+84 NSLAVYPNSKLTISAI
-99 LGYVSQTIKVGK
+99 GYESQTIKTGK
-111 EDNNKTI
+111 DNNKTI
-118 EVKLLLH
+118 EVKLLMER
-125 KYTVTGAEVI
+125 YTLMEAKVKGDLNDI
-135 RGREDYVSGPK
+135 FSGPA
-146 RHPAK
+146 RTVAK
-151 LKGNWYTIPFN
+151 QEGNWYKIPF
-162 MTLKREH
+162 TLKLKREH

-176 VMQPVLYNLTRDT
+176 VVQPVLYNHTRDT

-215 EENDPV
+215 EENDPL

-236 VTRLK
+236 VQRFK

-262 PTRLKWRKVDLHSY
+262 PKRLKARKIDLHTY
-276 SWVDSVYLENP
+276 TWVDSIYKENP
-287 NDECDCELRCLTEN
+287 NDDCDCELRCLTED
-301 YNKVLYDTA
+301 YYKVLYDTA
-310 TVVAVGVIR
+310 AVVAVGVVR

-332 ITDEKKIP
+332 ITDENKIP
-340 KPVSKPRADSAKV
+340 KPVQTPKADSAKV
-353 DLQFPNDGAQF
+353 DLQFPNNGARF
-364 DLSNEGNKRIVDELV
+364 DLSNEVNKRIIDDLE
-379 EKLKA
+379 EKLRA
-384 LLGNKDAK
+384 LLGNKNAT
-392 RISLTLS
+392 RINITLS
-399 CTSSPEGGYAHNRDL
+399 CTSSPEGGFAHNYSL
-414 SKARMLFAA
+414 SQERMRFATN
-423 RVLTDRL
+423 VLYGRL
-430 GEDKFRV
+430 GADRDRV
-437 SFEQDADVATWT
+437 SFDQGASVATWT

-481 KAMRSLPFY
+481 RAMRSLPFY

-509 SYTELRNPSLQETRE
+509 SYTEFRNPSLQETRAD
-524 EYEKYGPGSRINE
+524 YEKYGPGSNINE

-566 KEAKET
+566 KESKET

-587 RSDTTLLAPFV
+587 RSDTTLLAPFA
-598 GSYAWD
+598 GTYAWD

-612 ALLENGAYQSA
+612 ALLENGAYQAA
-623 MDHMQRVK
+623 MDHMRRVK
-631 ETEKTK
+631 ETEKTR

-647 GETGE
+647 GERGKV
-652 ELNVVAR
+652 LDVVAR
-659 TSTRNCVSVLL
+659 TSQRNRVSVLL

-677 AYKKVMEEMPDSL
+677 AYKTAMQMPDSL

-721 IAIEMDPGL
+721 IAIEMDPEL
-730 KAIAESDADVNKLL
+730 KAIAEGDADVNKLL
-744 FDEGDELY
+744 FDEKDELY

-762 LEKDRNKP
+762 LEKDRAKP
-770 RTQNYVEHEGGKQW
+770 RSQNYVEHEGGKQW

>member
-1 MIREIKMS
+1 MS
-9 NNIFGKIGSLLL
+9 NNIFGKIGTLLL

-26 YFFSPQV
+26 YFFFPQV
-33 AYGQDYIYIKVK
+33 AYGQDNFIFIKVK

-66 KDEKL
+66 KDERL
-71 DQKYEIDDESGRS
+71 DKSYEIDDESGRS
-84 GSISVYPNSKLTISN
+84 NSLAVYPNSKLTISAI
-99 LGYVSQTIKVGK
+99 GYESQTIKTGK
-111 EDNNKTI
+111 DNNKTI
-118 EVKLLLH
+118 EVKLLMER
-125 KYTVTGAEVI
+125 YTLMEAKVKGDLNDI
-135 RGREDYVSGPK
+135 FSGPA
-146 RHPAK
+146 RTVAK
-151 LKGNWYTIPFN
+151 QEGNWYKIPF
-162 MTLKREH
+162 TLKLKREH

-176 VMQPVLYNLTRDT
+176 VVQPVLYNHTRDT

-215 EENDPV
+215 EENDPL

-236 VTRLK
+236 VQRFK

-262 PTRLKWRKVDLHSY
+262 PKRLKARKIDLHTY
-276 SWVDSVYLENP
+276 TWVDSIYKENP
-287 NDECDCELRCLTEN
+287 NDDCDCELRCLTED
-301 YNKVLYDTA
+301 YYKVLYDTA
-310 TVVAVGVIR
+310 AVVAVGVVR

-332 ITDEKKIP
+332 ITDENKIP
-340 KPVSKPRADSAKV
+340 KPVQTPKADSAKV
-353 DLQFPNDGAQF
+353 DLQFPNNGARF
-364 DLSNEGNKRIVDELV
+364 DLSNEVNKRIIDDLE
-379 EKLKA
+379 EKLRA
-384 LLGNKDAK
+384 LLSNKNAT
-392 RISLTLS
+392 RINITLS
-399 CTSSPEGGYAHNRDL
+399 CTSSPEGGFAHNYSL
-414 SKARMLFAA
+414 SQERMRFATN
-423 RVLTDRL
+423 VLYGRL
-430 GEDKFRV
+430 GADRDRV
-437 SFEQDADVATWT
+437 SFDQGASVATWT

-481 KAMRSLPFY
+481 RAMRSLPFY

-509 SYTELRNPSLQETRE
+509 SYTEFRNPSLQETRAD
-524 EYEKYGPGSRINE
+524 YEKYGPGPNINE

-566 KEAKET
+566 KESKET

-587 RSDTTLLAPFV
+587 RSDTTLLAPFA
-598 GSYAWD
+598 GTYAWD

-612 ALLENGAYQSA
+612 ALLENGAYQAA
-623 MDHMQRVK
+623 MDHMRRVK
-631 ETEKTK
+631 ETEKTR

-647 GETGE
+647 GERGKV
-652 ELNVVAR
+652 LDVVAR
-659 TSTRNCVSVLL
+659 TSQRNRVSVLL

-677 AYKKVMEEMPDSL
+677 AYKTAMQMPDSL

-721 IAIEMDPGL
+721 IAIEMDPEL
-730 KAIAESDADVNKLL
+730 KAIAEGDADVNKLL
-744 FDEGDELY
+744 FDEKDELY

-762 LEKDRNKP
+762 LEKDRAKP
-770 RTQNYVEHEGGKQW
+770 RSQNYVEHEGGKQW

>member
-1 MIREIKMS
+1 MS
-9 NNIFGKIGSLLL
+9 NNIFGKIGILLL

-33 AYGQDYIYIKVK
+33 AYGQDNFIFIKVK

-66 KDEKL
+66 KDERL
-71 DQKYEIDDESGRS
+71 DKSYEIDDESGRS
-84 GSISVYPNSKLTISN
+84 NSLAVYPNSKLTISAI
-99 LGYVSQTIKVGK
+99 GYESQTIKTGK
-111 EDNNKTI
+111 DNNKTI
-118 EVKLLLH
+118 EVKLLME
-125 KYTVTGAEVI
+125 KYTLMEAKVKGDLNDI
-135 RGREDYVSGPK
+135 FSGPA
-146 RHPAK
+146 RTVAK
-151 LKGNWYTIPFN
+151 QEGNWYKIPF
-162 MTLKREH
+162 TLKLKREH

-176 VMQPVLYNLTRDT
+176 VVQPVLYNHTRDT

-215 EENDPV
+215 EENDPL

-236 VTRLK
+236 VQRFK

-262 PTRLKWRKVDLHSY
+262 PKRLKARKIDLHTY
-276 SWVDSVYLENP
+276 TWVDSIYKENP
-287 NDECDCELRCLTEN
+287 NDDCDCELRCLTED
-301 YNKVLYDTA
+301 YYKVLYDTA
-310 TVVAVGVIR
+310 AVVAVGVVR

-332 ITDEKKIP
+332 ITDENKIP
-340 KPVSKPRADSAKV
+340 KPVQTPKADSAKV
-353 DLQFPNDGAQF
+353 DLQFPNNGARF
-364 DLSNEGNKRIVDELV
+364 DLSNEVNKRIIDDLE
-379 EKLKA
+379 EKLRA
-384 LLGNKDAK
+384 LLGNKNAT
-392 RISLTLS
+392 RINITLS
-399 CTSSPEGGYAHNRDL
+399 CTSSPEGGYAHNYSL
-414 SKARMLFAA
+414 SQERMRFATN
-423 RVLTDRL
+423 VLYGRL
-430 GEDKFRV
+430 GADRDRV
-437 SFEQDADVATWT
+437 SFDQGASVATWT

-481 KAMRSLPFY
+481 RAMRSLPFY

-509 SYTELRNPSLQETRE
+509 SYTEFRNPSLQETRAD
-524 EYEKYGPGSRINE
+524 YEKYGPGPNINE

-566 KEAKET
+566 KESKET

-587 RSDTTLLAPFV
+587 RSDTTLLAPFA
-598 GSYAWD
+598 GTYAWD

-612 ALLENGAYQSA
+612 ALLENGAYQAA
-623 MDHMQRVK
+623 MDHMRRVK
-631 ETEKTK
+631 ETEKTR

-647 GETGE
+647 GERGKV
-652 ELNVVAR
+652 LDVVAR
-659 TSTRNCVSVLL
+659 TSQRNRVSVLL

-677 AYKKVMEEMPDSL
+677 AYKTAMQMPDSL

-721 IAIEMDPGL
+721 IAIEMDPEL
-730 KAIAESDADVNKLL
+730 KAIAEGDADVNKLL
-744 FDEGDELY
+744 FDEKDELY

-762 LEKDRNKP
+762 LEKDHAKP
-770 RTQNYVEHEGGKQW
+770 RSQNYVEHEGGKQW

>member
-1 MIREIKMS
+1 MIRKIKMS
-9 NNIFGKIGSLLL
+9 NNIFGKIGTFLL

-33 AYGQDYIYIKVK
+33 AYGQDNFIFIKVK

-66 KDEKL
+66 KDERL
-71 DQKYEIDDESGRS
+71 DKSYEIDDESGRS
-84 GSISVYPNSKLTISN
+84 NSLAVYPNSKLTISAI
-99 LGYVSQTIKVGK
+99 GYESQTIKTGK
-111 EDNNKTI
+111 DNNKTI
-118 EVKLLLH
+118 EVKLLMER
-125 KYTVTGAEVI
+125 YTLMEAKVKGDLNDI
-135 RGREDYVSGPK
+135 FSGPA
-146 RHPAK
+146 RTVAK
-151 LKGNWYTIPFN
+151 QEGNWYKIPF
-162 MTLKREH
+162 TLKLKREH

-176 VMQPVLYNLTRDT
+176 VVQPVLYNHTRDT

-215 EENDPV
+215 EENDPL

-236 VTRLK
+236 VQRFK

-262 PTRLKWRKVDLHSY
+262 PKRLKARKIDLHTY
-276 SWVDSVYLENP
+276 TWVDSIYKENP
-287 NDECDCELRCLTEN
+287 NDDCDCELRCLTED
-301 YNKVLYDTA
+301 YYKVLYDTA
-310 TVVAVGVIR
+310 AVVAVGVVR

-332 ITDEKKIP
+332 ITDENKIP
-340 KPVSKPRADSAKV
+340 KPVQTPKADSAKV
-353 DLQFPNDGAQF
+353 DLQFPNNGARF
-364 DLSNEGNKRIVDELV
+364 DLSNEVNKRIIDDLE
-379 EKLKA
+379 EKLRA
-384 LLGNKDAK
+384 LLSNKNAT
-392 RISLTLS
+392 RINITLS
-399 CTSSPEGGYAHNRDL
+399 CTSSPEGGFAHNYSL
-414 SKARMLFAA
+414 SQERMRFATN
-423 RVLTDRL
+423 VLYGRL
-430 GEDKFRV
+430 GADRDRV
-437 SFEQDADVATWT
+437 SFDQGASVATWT

-481 KAMRSLPFY
+481 RAMRSLPFY

-509 SYTELRNPSLQETRE
+509 SYTEFRNPSLQETRAD
-524 EYEKYGPGSRINE
+524 YEKYGPGPNINE

-566 KEAKET
+566 KESKET

-587 RSDTTLLAPFV
+587 RSDTTLLAPFA
-598 GSYAWD
+598 GTYAWD

-612 ALLENGAYQSA
+612 ALLENGAYQAA
-623 MDHMQRVK
+623 MDHMRRVK
-631 ETEKTK
+631 ETEKTR

-647 GETGE
+647 GERGKV
-652 ELNVVAR
+652 LDVVAR
-659 TSTRNCVSVLL
+659 TSQRNRVSVLL
-670 HIDQNEA
+670 HVDQNEA
-677 AYKKVMEEMPDSL
+677 AYKTAMQMPDSL

-721 IAIEMDPGL
+721 IAIEMDPEL
-730 KAIAESDADVNKLL
+730 KAIAEGDADVNKLL
-744 FDEGDELY
+744 FDEKDELY

-762 LEKDRNKP
+762 LEKDRAKP
-770 RTQNYVEHEGGKQW
+770 RSQNYVEHEGGKQW
-784 GPKWKGHHVIV
+784 GPKWNGHHVIV

>member
-1 MIREIKMS
+1 MS
-9 NNIFGKIGSLLL
+9 NNIFGKIGTFLL

-33 AYGQDYIYIKVK
+33 AYGQDNFIFIKVK

-66 KDEKL
+66 KDERL
-71 DQKYEIDDESGRS
+71 DKSYEIDDESGRS
-84 GSISVYPNSKLTISN
+84 NSLAVYPNSKLTISAI
-99 LGYVSQTIKVGK
+99 GYESQTIKTGK
-111 EDNNKTI
+111 DNNKTI
-118 EVKLLLH
+118 EVKLLME
-125 KYTVTGAEVI
+125 KYTLMEAKVKGDLNDI
-135 RGREDYVSGPK
+135 FSGPA
-146 RHPAK
+146 RTVAK
-151 LKGNWYTIPFN
+151 QEGNWYKIPF
-162 MTLKREH
+162 TLKLKREH

-176 VMQPVLYNLTRDT
+176 VVQPVLYNHTRDT

-215 EENDPV
+215 EENDPL

-236 VTRLK
+236 VQRFK

-262 PTRLKWRKVDLHSY
+262 PKRLKARKIDLHTY
-276 SWVDSVYLENP
+276 TWVDSIYKENP
-287 NDECDCELRCLTEN
+287 NDDCDCELRCLTED
-301 YNKVLYDTA
+301 YYKVLYDTA
-310 TVVAVGVIR
+310 AVVAVGVVR

-332 ITDEKKIP
+332 ITDENKIP
-340 KPVSKPRADSAKV
+340 KPVQTPKADSAKV
-353 DLQFPNDGAQF
+353 DLQFPNNGARF
-364 DLSNEGNKRIVDELV
+364 DLSNEVNKRIIDDLE
-379 EKLKA
+379 EKLRA
-384 LLGNKDAK
+384 LLSNKNAT
-392 RISLTLS
+392 RINITLS
-399 CTSSPEGGYAHNRDL
+399 CTSSPEGGFAHNYSL
-414 SKARMLFAA
+414 SQERMRFATN
-423 RVLTDRL
+423 VLYGRL
-430 GEDKFRV
+430 GADRDRV
-437 SFEQDADVATWT
+437 SFDQGASVATWT

-481 KAMRSLPFY
+481 RAMRSLPFY

-509 SYTELRNPSLQETRE
+509 SYTEFRNPSLQETRAD
-524 EYEKYGPGSRINE
+524 YEKYGPGPNINE

-587 RSDTTLLAPFV
+587 RSDTTLLAPFA
-598 GSYAWD
+598 GTYAWD

-612 ALLENGAYQSA
+612 ALLENGAYQAA
-623 MDHMQRVK
+623 MDHMRRVK
-631 ETEKTK
+631 ETEKTR

-647 GETGE
+647 GERGKV
-652 ELNVVAR
+652 LDVVAR
-659 TSTRNCVSVLL
+659 TSQRNRVSVLL

-677 AYKKVMEEMPDSL
+677 AYKTAMQMPDSL

-721 IAIEMDPGL
+721 IAIEMDPEL
-730 KAIAESDADVNKLL
+730 KAIAEGDADVNKLL
-744 FDEGDELY
+744 FDEKDELY

-762 LEKDRNKP
+762 LEKDRAKP
-770 RTQNYVEHEGGKQW
+770 RSQNYVEHEGGKQW

>member
-1 MIREIKMS
+1 MIRKIKMS
-9 NNIFGKIGSLLL
+9 NNIFGKIGTFLL

-33 AYGQDYIYIKVK
+33 AYGQDNFIFIKVK

-66 KDEKL
+66 KDERL
-71 DQKYEIDDESGRS
+71 DKSYEIDDESGRS
-84 GSISVYPNSKLTISN
+84 NSLAVYPNSKLTISAI
-99 LGYVSQTIKVGK
+99 GYESQTIKTGK
-111 EDNNKTI
+111 DNNKTI
-118 EVKLLLH
+118 EVKLLMEQ
-125 KYTVTGAEVI
+125 YTLMEAKVKGDLNDI
-135 RGREDYVSGPK
+135 FSGPA
-146 RHPAK
+146 RTVAK
-151 LKGNWYTIPFN
+151 QEGNWYKIPF
-162 MTLKREH
+162 TLKLKREH

-176 VMQPVLYNLTRDT
+176 VVQPVLYNHTRDT

-215 EENDPV
+215 EENDPL

-236 VTRLK
+236 VQRFK

-262 PTRLKWRKVDLHSY
+262 PKRLKARKIDLHTY
-276 SWVDSVYLENP
+276 TWVDSIYKENP
-287 NDECDCELRCLTEN
+287 NDDCDCELRCLTED
-301 YNKVLYDTA
+301 YYKVLYDTA
-310 TVVAVGVIR
+310 AVVAVGVVR

-332 ITDEKKIP
+332 ITDENKIP
-340 KPVSKPRADSAKV
+340 KPVQTPKADSAKV
-353 DLQFPNDGAQF
+353 DLQFPNNGARF
-364 DLSNEGNKRIVDELV
+364 DLSNEVNKRIIDDLE
-379 EKLKA
+379 EKLRA
-384 LLGNKDAK
+384 LLGNKNAT
-392 RISLTLS
+392 RINITLS
-399 CTSSPEGGYAHNRDL
+399 CTSSPEGGFAHNYSL
-414 SKARMLFAA
+414 SQERMRFATN
-423 RVLTDRL
+423 VLYGRL
-430 GEDKFRV
+430 GADRDRV
-437 SFEQDADVATWT
+437 SFDQGASVATWT

-481 KAMRSLPFY
+481 RAMRSLPFY

-509 SYTELRNPSLQETRE
+509 SYTEFRNPSLQETRAD
-524 EYEKYGPGSRINE
+524 YEKYGPGPNINE

-587 RSDTTLLAPFV
+587 RSDTTLLAPFA
-598 GSYAWD
+598 GTYAWD

-612 ALLENGAYQSA
+612 ALLENGAYQAA
-623 MDHMQRVK
+623 MDHMRRVK
-631 ETEKTK
+631 ETEKTR

-647 GETGE
+647 GERGKV
-652 ELNVVAR
+652 LDVVAR
-659 TSTRNCVSVLL
+659 TSQRNRVSVLL

-677 AYKKVMEEMPDSL
+677 AYKTAMQMPDSL

-721 IAIEMDPGL
+721 IAIEMDPEL
-730 KAIAESDADVNKLL
+730 KAIAEGDADVNKLL
-744 FDEGDELY
+744 FDEKDELY

-770 RTQNYVEHEGGKQW
+770 RSQNYVEHEGGKQW
-784 GPKWKGHHVIV
+784 GPKWNGHHVIV

>member
-1 MIREIKMS
+1 MS
-9 NNIFGKIGSLLL
+9 NNIFGKIGTFLL

-33 AYGQDYIYIKVK
+33 AYGQDNFIFIKVK

-57 GDSPVGVII
+57 GDSPVGVLI
-66 KDEKL
+66 KDERL
-71 DQKYEIDDESGRS
+71 DKSYEIDDESGRS
-84 GSISVYPNSKLTISN
+84 NSLAVYPNSKLTISAI
-99 LGYVSQTIKVGK
+99 GYESQTIKTGK
-111 EDNNKTI
+111 DNNKTI
-118 EVKLLLH
+118 EVKLLMER
-125 KYTVTGAEVI
+125 YTLMEAKVKGDLNDI
-135 RGREDYVSGPK
+135 FSGPA
-146 RHPAK
+146 RTVAK
-151 LKGNWYTIPFN
+151 QEGNWYKIPF
-162 MTLKREH
+162 TLKLKREH

-176 VMQPVLYNLTRDT
+176 VVQPVLYNHTRDT

-215 EENDPV
+215 EENDPL

-236 VTRLK
+236 VQRFK

-262 PTRLKWRKVDLHSY
+262 PKRLKARKIDLHTY
-276 SWVDSVYLENP
+276 TWVDSIYKENP
-287 NDECDCELRCLTEN
+287 NDDCDCELRCLTED
-301 YNKVLYDTA
+301 YYKVLYDTA
-310 TVVAVGVIR
+310 AVVAVGVVR

-332 ITDEKKIP
+332 ITDENKIP
-340 KPVSKPRADSAKV
+340 KPVQTPKADSAKV
-353 DLQFPNDGAQF
+353 DLQFPNNGARF
-364 DLSNEGNKRIVDELV
+364 DLSNEVNKRIIDDLE
-379 EKLKA
+379 EKLRA
-384 LLGNKDAK
+384 LLGNKNAT
-392 RISLTLS
+392 RINITLS
-399 CTSSPEGGYAHNRDL
+399 CTSSPEGGYAHNYSL
-414 SKARMLFAA
+414 SQERMRFATN
-423 RVLTDRL
+423 VLYGRL
-430 GEDKFRV
+430 GADRDRV
-437 SFEQDADVATWT
+437 SFDQGASVATWT

-481 KAMRSLPFY
+481 RAMRSLPFY

-509 SYTELRNPSLQETRE
+509 SYTEFRNPSLQETRAD
-524 EYEKYGPGSRINE
+524 YEKYGPGPNINE

-587 RSDTTLLAPFV
+587 RSDTTLLAPFA
-598 GSYAWD
+598 GTYAWD

-612 ALLENGAYQSA
+612 ALLENGAYQAA
-623 MDHMQRVK
+623 MDHMRRVK
-631 ETEKTK
+631 ETEKTR

-647 GETGE
+647 GERGKV
-652 ELNVVAR
+652 LDVVAR
-659 TSTRNCVSVLL
+659 TSQRNRVSVLL

-677 AYKKVMEEMPDSL
+677 AYKTAMQMPDSL

-721 IAIEMDPGL
+721 IAIEMDPEL
-730 KAIAESDADVNKLL
+730 KAIAEGDADVNKLL
-744 FDEGDELY
+744 FDEKDELY

-762 LEKDRNKP
+762 LEKDRAKP
-770 RTQNYVEHEGGKQW
+770 RSQNYVEHEGGKQW

>member
-1 MIREIKMS
+1 MIRKIKMS
-9 NNIFGKIGSLLL
+9 NNIFGKIGTFLL

-33 AYGQDYIYIKVK
+33 AYGQDNFIFIKVK

-66 KDEKL
+66 KDERL
-71 DQKYEIDDESGRS
+71 DKSYEIDDESGRS
-84 GSISVYPNSKLTISN
+84 NSLAVYPNSKLTISAI
-99 LGYVSQTIKVGK
+99 GYESQTIKTGK
-111 EDNNKTI
+111 DNNKTI
-118 EVKLLLH
+118 EVKLLMER
-125 KYTVTGAEVI
+125 YTLMEAKVKGDLNDI
-135 RGREDYVSGPK
+135 FSGPA
-146 RHPAK
+146 RTVAK
-151 LKGNWYTIPFN
+151 QEGNWYKIPF
-162 MTLKREH
+162 TLKLKREH

-176 VMQPVLYNLTRDT
+176 VVQPVLYNHTRDT

-215 EENDPV
+215 EENDPL

-236 VTRLK
+236 VQRFK

-262 PTRLKWRKVDLHSY
+262 PKRLKARKIDLHTY
-276 SWVDSVYLENP
+276 TWVDSIYKENP
-287 NDECDCELRCLTEN
+287 NDDCDCELRCLTED
-301 YNKVLYDTA
+301 YYKVLYDTA
-310 TVVAVGVIR
+310 AVVAVGVVR

-332 ITDEKKIP
+332 ITDENKIP
-340 KPVSKPRADSAKV
+340 KPVQTPKADSAKV
-353 DLQFPNDGAQF
+353 DLQFPNNGARF
-364 DLSNEGNKRIVDELV
+364 DLSNEVNKRIIDDLE
-379 EKLKA
+379 EKLRA
-384 LLGNKDAK
+384 LLGNKNVT
-392 RISLTLS
+392 RINITLS
-399 CTSSPEGGYAHNRDL
+399 CTSSPEGGYAHNYSL
-414 SKARMLFAA
+414 SQERMRFATN
-423 RVLTDRL
+423 VLYGRL
-430 GEDKFRV
+430 GADRDRV
-437 SFEQDADVATWT
+437 SFDQGASVATWT

-481 KAMRSLPFY
+481 RAMRSLPFY

-509 SYTELRNPSLQETRE
+509 SYTEFRNPSLQETRAD
-524 EYEKYGPGSRINE
+524 YEKYGPGPNINE

-566 KEAKET
+566 KESKET

-587 RSDTTLLAPFV
+587 RSDTTLLAPFA
-598 GSYAWD
+598 GTYAWD

-612 ALLENGAYQSA
+612 ALLENGAYQAA
-623 MDHMQRVK
+623 MDHMRRVK
-631 ETEKTK
+631 ETEKTR

-647 GETGE
+647 GERGKV
-652 ELNVVAR
+652 LDVVAR
-659 TSTRNCVSVLL
+659 TSQRNRVSVLL

-677 AYKKVMEEMPDSL
+677 AYKTAMQMPDSL

-721 IAIEMDPGL
+721 IAIEMDPEL
-730 KAIAESDADVNKLL
+730 KAIAEGDADVNKLL
-744 FDEGDELY
+744 FDEKDELY

-762 LEKDRNKP
+762 LEKDRAKP
-770 RTQNYVEHEGGKQW
+770 RSQNYVEHEGGKQW

>member
-1 MIREIKMS
+1 MIRKIKMS
-9 NNIFGKIGSLLL
+9 NNIFGKIGTFLL

-33 AYGQDYIYIKVK
+33 AYGQDNFIFIKVK

-66 KDEKL
+66 KDERL
-71 DQKYEIDDESGRS
+71 DKSYEIDDESGRS
-84 GSISVYPNSKLTISN
+84 NSLAVYPNSKLTISAI
-99 LGYVSQTIKVGK
+99 GYESQTIKTGK
-111 EDNNKTI
+111 DNNKTI
-118 EVKLLLH
+118 EVKLLMER
-125 KYTVTGAEVI
+125 YTLMEAKVKGDLNDI
-135 RGREDYVSGPK
+135 FSGPA
-146 RHPAK
+146 RTVAK
-151 LKGNWYTIPFN
+151 QEGNWYKIPF
-162 MTLKREH
+162 TLKLKREH

-176 VMQPVLYNLTRDT
+176 VVQPVLYNHTRDT

-215 EENDPV
+215 EENDPL

-236 VTRLK
+236 VQRFK

-262 PTRLKWRKVDLHSY
+262 PKRLKARKIDLHTY
-276 SWVDSVYLENP
+276 TWVDSIYKENP
-287 NDECDCELRCLTEN
+287 NDDCDCELRCLTED
-301 YNKVLYDTA
+301 YYKVLYDTA
-310 TVVAVGVIR
+310 AVVAVGVVR

-332 ITDEKKIP
+332 ITDENKIP
-340 KPVSKPRADSAKV
+340 KPVQTPKADSAKV
-353 DLQFPNDGAQF
+353 DLQFPNNGARF
-364 DLSNEGNKRIVDELV
+364 DLSNEVNKRIIDDLE
-379 EKLKA
+379 EKLRA
-384 LLGNKDAK
+384 LLSNKNAT
-392 RISLTLS
+392 RINITLS
-399 CTSSPEGGYAHNRDL
+399 CTSSPEGGFSHNYSL
-414 SKARMLFAA
+414 SQERMRFATN
-423 RVLTDRL
+423 VLYGRL
-430 GEDKFRV
+430 GADRDRV
-437 SFEQDADVATWT
+437 SFDQGASVATWT

-481 KAMRSLPFY
+481 RAMRSLPFY

-509 SYTELRNPSLQETRE
+509 SYTEFRNPSLQETRAD
-524 EYEKYGPGSRINE
+524 YEKYGPGPNINE

-587 RSDTTLLAPFV
+587 RSDTTLLAPFA
-598 GSYAWD
+598 GTYAWD

-612 ALLENGAYQSA
+612 ALLENGAYQAA
-623 MDHMQRVK
+623 MDHMRRVK
-631 ETEKTK
+631 ETEKTR

-647 GETGE
+647 GERGKV
-652 ELNVVAR
+652 LDVVAR
-659 TSTRNCVSVLL
+659 TSQRNRVSVLL

-677 AYKKVMEEMPDSL
+677 AYKTAMQMPDSL

-721 IAIEMDPGL
+721 IAIEMDPEL
-730 KAIAESDADVNKLL
+730 KAIAEGDADVNKLL
-744 FDEGDELY
+744 FDEKDELY

-762 LEKDRNKP
+762 LEKDRAKP
-770 RTQNYVEHEGGKQW
+770 RSQNYVEHEGGKQW

>member
-1 MIREIKMS
+1 MS
-9 NNIFGKIGSLLL
+9 NNIFGKIGTFLL

-33 AYGQDYIYIKVK
+33 AYGQDNFIFIKVK

-66 KDEKL
+66 KDERL
-71 DQKYEIDDESGRS
+71 DKSYEIDDESGRS
-84 GSISVYPNSKLTISN
+84 NSIAVYPNSKLTISAI
-99 LGYVSQTIKVGK
+99 GYESQTIKTGK
-111 EDNNKTI
+111 DNNKTI
-118 EVKLLLH
+118 EVKLLME
-125 KYTVTGAEVI
+125 KYTLMEAKVKGDLNDI
-135 RGREDYVSGPK
+135 FSGPA
-146 RHPAK
+146 RTVAK
-151 LKGNWYTIPFN
+151 QEGNWYKIPF
-162 MTLKREH
+162 TLKLKREH

-176 VMQPVLYNLTRDT
+176 VVQPVLYNHTRDT

-215 EENDPV
+215 EENDPL

-236 VTRLK
+236 VQRFK

-262 PTRLKWRKVDLHSY
+262 PKRLKARKIDLHTY
-276 SWVDSVYLENP
+276 TWVDSIYKENP
-287 NDECDCELRCLTEN
+287 NDDCDCELRCLTED
-301 YNKVLYDTA
+301 YYKVLYDTA
-310 TVVAVGVIR
+310 AVVAVGVVR

-332 ITDEKKIP
+332 ITDENKIP
-340 KPVSKPRADSAKV
+340 KPVQTPKADSAKV
-353 DLQFPNDGAQF
+353 DLQFPNNGARF
-364 DLSNEGNKRIVDELV
+364 DLSNEVNKRIIDDLE
-379 EKLKA
+379 EKLRA
-384 LLGNKDAK
+384 LLGNKNAT
-392 RISLTLS
+392 RINITLS
-399 CTSSPEGGYAHNRDL
+399 CTSSPEGGFAHNYSL
-414 SKARMLFAA
+414 SQERMRFATN
-423 RVLTDRL
+423 VLYGRL
-430 GEDKFRV
+430 GADRDRV
-437 SFEQDADVATWT
+437 SFDQGASVATWT

-481 KAMRSLPFY
+481 RAMRSLPFY

-509 SYTELRNPSLQETRE
+509 SYTEFRNPSLQETRAD
-524 EYEKYGPGSRINE
+524 YEKYGPGPNINE

-587 RSDTTLLAPFV
+587 RSDTTLLAPFA
-598 GSYAWD
+598 GTYAWD

-612 ALLENGAYQSA
+612 ALLENGAYQAA
-623 MDHMQRVK
+623 MDHMRRVK
-631 ETEKTK
+631 ETEKTR

-647 GETGE
+647 GERGKV
-652 ELNVVAR
+652 LDVVAR
-659 TSTRNCVSVLL
+659 TSQRNRVSVLL

-677 AYKKVMEEMPDSL
+677 AYKTAMQMPDSL

-721 IAIEMDPGL
+721 IAIEMDPEL
-730 KAIAESDADVNKLL
+730 KAIAEGDADVNKLL
-744 FDEGDELY
+744 FDEKDELY

-762 LEKDRNKP
+762 LEKDRAKP
-770 RTQNYVEHEGGKQW
+770 RSQNYVEHEGGKQW

>member
-1 MIREIKMS
+1 MS
-9 NNIFGKIGSLLL
+9 NNIFGKIVTFLL

-33 AYGQDYIYIKVK
+33 AYGQDNFIFIKVK

-66 KDEKL
+66 KDERL
-71 DQKYEIDDESGRS
+71 DKSYEIDDESGRS
-84 GSISVYPNSKLTISN
+84 NSLAVYPNSKLTISAI
-99 LGYVSQTIKVGK
+99 GYESQTIKTGK
-111 EDNNKTI
+111 DNNKTI
-118 EVKLLLH
+118 EVKLLMER
-125 KYTVTGAEVI
+125 YTLMEAKVKGDLNDI
-135 RGREDYVSGPK
+135 FSGPA
-146 RHPAK
+146 RTVAK
-151 LKGNWYTIPFN
+151 QEGNWYKIPF
-162 MTLKREH
+162 TLKLKREH

-176 VMQPVLYNLTRDT
+176 VVQPVLYNHTRDT

-215 EENDPV
+215 EENDPL

-236 VTRLK
+236 VQRFK

-262 PTRLKWRKVDLHSY
+262 PKRLKARKIDLHTY
-276 SWVDSVYLENP
+276 TWVDSIYKENP
-287 NDECDCELRCLTEN
+287 NDDCDCELRCLTED
-301 YNKVLYDTA
+301 YYKVLYDTA
-310 TVVAVGVIR
+310 AVVAVGVVR

-332 ITDEKKIP
+332 ITDENKIP
-340 KPVSKPRADSAKV
+340 KPVQTPKADSAKV
-353 DLQFPNDGAQF
+353 DLQFPNNGARF
-364 DLSNEGNKRIVDELV
+364 DLSNEVNKRIIDDLE
-379 EKLKA
+379 EKLRA
-384 LLGNKDAK
+384 LLGNKNAT
-392 RISLTLS
+392 RINITLS
-399 CTSSPEGGYAHNRDL
+399 CTSSPEGGFAHNYSL
-414 SKARMLFAA
+414 SQERMRFATN
-423 RVLTDRL
+423 VLYGRL
-430 GEDKFRV
+430 GADRDRV
-437 SFEQDADVATWT
+437 SFDQGASVATWT

-481 KAMRSLPFY
+481 RAMRSLPFY

-509 SYTELRNPSLQETRE
+509 SYTEFRNPSLQETRAD
-524 EYEKYGPGSRINE
+524 YEKYGPGPNINE

-587 RSDTTLLAPFV
+587 RSDTTLLAPFA
-598 GSYAWD
+598 GTYAWD

-612 ALLENGAYQSA
+612 ALLENGAYQAA
-623 MDHMQRVK
+623 MDHMRRVK
-631 ETEKTK
+631 ETEKTR

-647 GETGE
+647 GERGKV
-652 ELNVVAR
+652 LDVVAR
-659 TSTRNCVSVLL
+659 TSQRNRVSVLL

-677 AYKKVMEEMPDSL
+677 AYKTAMQMPDSL

-721 IAIEMDPGL
+721 IAIEMDPEL
-730 KAIAESDADVNKLL
+730 KAIAEGDADVNKLL
-744 FDEGDELY
+744 FDEKDELY

-762 LEKDRNKP
+762 LEKDRAKP
-770 RTQNYVEHEGGKQW
+770 RSQNYVEHEGGKQW

>member
-1 MIREIKMS
+1 MS
-9 NNIFGKIGSLLL
+9 NNIFGKIGTFLL

-33 AYGQDYIYIKVK
+33 AYGQDNFIFIKVK

-66 KDEKL
+66 KDERL
-71 DQKYEIDDESGRS
+71 DKSYEIDDESGRS
-84 GSISVYPNSKLTISN
+84 NSLAVYPNSKLTISAI
-99 LGYVSQTIKVGK
+99 GYESQTIKTGK
-111 EDNNKTI
+111 DNNKTI
-118 EVKLLLH
+118 EVKLLMER
-125 KYTVTGAEVI
+125 YTLMEAKVKGDLNDI
-135 RGREDYVSGPK
+135 FSGPA
-146 RHPAK
+146 RTVAK
-151 LKGNWYTIPFN
+151 QEGNWYKIPF
-162 MTLKREH
+162 TLKLKREH

-176 VMQPVLYNLTRDT
+176 VVQPVLYNHTRDT

-215 EENDPV
+215 EENDPL

-236 VTRLK
+236 VQRFK

-262 PTRLKWRKVDLHSY
+262 PKRLKARKIDLHTY
-276 SWVDSVYLENP
+276 TWVDSIYKENP
-287 NDECDCELRCLTEN
+287 NDDCDCELRCLTED
-301 YNKVLYDTA
+301 YYKVLYDTA
-310 TVVAVGVIR
+310 AVVAVGVVR

-332 ITDEKKIP
+332 ITDENKIP
-340 KPVSKPRADSAKV
+340 KPVQTPKADSAKV
-353 DLQFPNDGAQF
+353 DLQFPNNGARF
-364 DLSNEGNKRIVDELV
+364 DLSNEVNKRIIDDLE
-379 EKLKA
+379 EKLRA
-384 LLGNKDAK
+384 LLSNKNAT
-392 RISLTLS
+392 RINITLS
-399 CTSSPEGGYAHNRDL
+399 CTSSPEGGFAHNYSL
-414 SKARMLFAA
+414 SQERMRFATN
-423 RVLTDRL
+423 VLYGRL
-430 GEDKFRV
+430 GADRDRV
-437 SFEQDADVATWT
+437 SFDQGASVATWT

-481 KAMRSLPFY
+481 RAMRSLPFY

-509 SYTELRNPSLQETRE
+509 SYTEFRNPSLQETRAD
-524 EYEKYGPGSRINE
+524 YEKYGPGPNINE

-587 RSDTTLLAPFV
+587 RSDTTLLAPFA
-598 GSYAWD
+598 GTYAWD

-612 ALLENGAYQSA
+612 ALLENGAYQAA
-623 MDHMQRVK
+623 MDHMRRVK
-631 ETEKTK
+631 ETEKTR

-647 GETGE
+647 GERGKV
-652 ELNVVAR
+652 LDAVAR
-659 TSTRNCVSVLL
+659 TSQRNRVSVLL

-677 AYKKVMEEMPDSL
+677 AYKTAMQMPDSL

-721 IAIEMDPGL
+721 IAIEMDPEL
-730 KAIAESDADVNKLL
+730 KAIAEGDADVNKLL
-744 FDEGDELY
+744 FDEKDELY

-762 LEKDRNKP
+762 LEKDRAKP
-770 RTQNYVEHEGGKQW
+770 RSQNYVEHEGGKQW

>member
-1 MIREIKMS
+1 MS
-9 NNIFGKIGSLLL
+9 NNIFGKIGTFLLL
-21 LLAVC
+21 LTVC

-33 AYGQDYIYIKVK
+33 AYGQDNFIFIKVK

-66 KDEKL
+66 KDERL
-71 DQKYEIDDESGRS
+71 DKSYEIDDESGRS
-84 GSISVYPNSKLTISN
+84 NSLAVYPNSKLTISAI
-99 LGYVSQTIKVGK
+99 GYESQTIKTGK
-111 EDNNKTI
+111 DNNKTI
-118 EVKLLLH
+118 EVKLLMER
-125 KYTVTGAEVI
+125 YTLMEAKVKGDLNDI
-135 RGREDYVSGPK
+135 FSGPA
-146 RHPAK
+146 RTVAK
-151 LKGNWYTIPFN
+151 QEGNWYKIPF
-162 MTLKREH
+162 TLKLKREH

-176 VMQPVLYNLTRDT
+176 VVQPVLYNHTRDT

-215 EENDPV
+215 EENDPL

-236 VTRLK
+236 VQRFK

-262 PTRLKWRKVDLHSY
+262 PKRLKARKIDLHTY
-276 SWVDSVYLENP
+276 TWVDSIYKENP
-287 NDECDCELRCLTEN
+287 NDDCDCELRCLTED
-301 YNKVLYDTA
+301 YYKVLYDTA
-310 TVVAVGVIR
+310 AVVAVGVVR

-332 ITDEKKIP
+332 ITDENKIP
-340 KPVSKPRADSAKV
+340 KPVQTPKADSAKV
-353 DLQFPNDGAQF
+353 DLQFPNNGARF
-364 DLSNEGNKRIVDELV
+364 DLSNEVNKRIIDELE
-379 EKLKA
+379 EKLRA
-384 LLGNKDAK
+384 LLGNKNAT
-392 RISLTLS
+392 RINITLS
-399 CTSSPEGGYAHNRDL
+399 CTSSPEGGFAHNYSL
-414 SKARMLFAA
+414 SQERMRFATN
-423 RVLTDRL
+423 VLYGRL
-430 GEDKFRV
+430 GADRDRV
-437 SFEQDADVATWT
+437 SFDQGASVATWT

-481 KAMRSLPFY
+481 RAMRSLPFY

-509 SYTELRNPSLQETRE
+509 SYTEFRNPSLQETRAD
-524 EYEKYGPGSRINE
+524 YEKYGPGPNINE

-587 RSDTTLLAPFV
+587 RSDTTLLAPFA
-598 GSYAWD
+598 GTYAWD

-612 ALLENGAYQSA
+612 ALLENGAYQAA
-623 MDHMQRVK
+623 MDHMRRVK
-631 ETEKTK
+631 ETEKTR

-647 GETGE
+647 GERGKV
-652 ELNVVAR
+652 LDVVAR
-659 TSTRNCVSVLL
+659 TSQRNRVSVLL

-677 AYKKVMEEMPDSL
+677 AYKTAMQMPDSL

-721 IAIEMDPGL
+721 IAIEMDPEL
-730 KAIAESDADVNKLL
+730 KAIAEGDADVNKLL
-744 FDEGDELY
+744 FDEKDELY

-770 RTQNYVEHEGGKQW
+770 RSQNYVEHEGGKQW

>member
-1 MIREIKMS
+1 MS
-9 NNIFGKIGSLLL
+9 NNIFGKIGTFLL

-33 AYGQDYIYIKVK
+33 AYGQDNFIFIKVK

-66 KDEKL
+66 KDERL
-71 DQKYEIDDESGRS
+71 DKSYEIDDESGRS
-84 GSISVYPNSKLTISN
+84 NSLAVYPNSKLTISAI
-99 LGYVSQTIKVGK
+99 GYESQTIKTGK
-111 EDNNKTI
+111 DNNKTI
-118 EVKLLLH
+118 EVKLLMER
-125 KYTVTGAEVI
+125 YTLMEAKVKGDLNDI
-135 RGREDYVSGPK
+135 FSGPA
-146 RHPAK
+146 RTVAK
-151 LKGNWYTIPFN
+151 QEGNWYKIPF
-162 MTLKREH
+162 TLKLKREH

-176 VMQPVLYNLTRDT
+176 VVQPVLYNHTRDT

-215 EENDPV
+215 EENDPL

-236 VTRLK
+236 VQRFK

-262 PTRLKWRKVDLHSY
+262 PKRLKARKIDLHTY
-276 SWVDSVYLENP
+276 TWVDSIYKENP
-287 NDECDCELRCLTEN
+287 NDDCDCELRCLTED
-301 YNKVLYDTA
+301 YYKVLYDTA
-310 TVVAVGVIR
+310 AVVAVGVVR

-332 ITDEKKIP
+332 ITDENKIP
-340 KPVSKPRADSAKV
+340 KPVQTPKADSAKV
-353 DLQFPNDGAQF
+353 DLQFPNNGARF
-364 DLSNEGNKRIVDELV
+364 DLSNEVNKRIIDELE
-379 EKLKA
+379 EKLRA
-384 LLGNKDAK
+384 LLGNKNAT
-392 RISLTLS
+392 RINITLS
-399 CTSSPEGGYAHNRDL
+399 CTSSPEGGFAHNYSL
-414 SKARMLFAA
+414 SQERMRFATN
-423 RVLTDRL
+423 VLYGRL
-430 GEDKFRV
+430 GADRDRV
-437 SFEQDADVATWT
+437 SFDQGASVATWT

-481 KAMRSLPFY
+481 RAMRSLPFY

-509 SYTELRNPSLQETRE
+509 SYTEFRNPSLQETRAD
-524 EYEKYGPGSRINE
+524 YEKYGPGPNINE

-587 RSDTTLLAPFV
+587 RSDTTLLAPFA
-598 GSYAWD
+598 GTYAWD

-612 ALLENGAYQSA
+612 ALLENGAYQAA
-623 MDHMQRVK
+623 MDHMRRVK
-631 ETEKTK
+631 ETEKTR

-647 GETGE
+647 GERGKV
-652 ELNVVAR
+652 LDVVAR
-659 TSTRNCVSVLL
+659 TSQRNRVSVLL

-677 AYKKVMEEMPDSL
+677 AYKTAMQMPDSL

-721 IAIEMDPGL
+721 IAIEMDPEL
-730 KAIAESDADVNKLL
+730 KAIAEGDADVNKLL
-744 FDEGDELY
+744 FDEKDELY

-762 LEKDRNKP
+762 LEKDRAKP
-770 RTQNYVEHEGGKQW
+770 RSQNYVEHEGGKQW

>member
-1 MIREIKMS
+1 MIRKIKMS
-9 NNIFGKIGSLLL
+9 NNIFGKIGTFLL

-33 AYGQDYIYIKVK
+33 AYGQDNFIFIKVK

-66 KDEKL
+66 KDERL
-71 DQKYEIDDESGRS
+71 DKSYEIDDESGRS
-84 GSISVYPNSKLTISN
+84 NSLAVYPNSKLTISAI
-99 LGYVSQTIKVGK
+99 GYESQTIKTGK
-111 EDNNKTI
+111 DNNKTI
-118 EVKLLLH
+118 EVKLLME
-125 KYTVTGAEVI
+125 KYTLMEAKVKGDLNDI
-135 RGREDYVSGPK
+135 FSGPA
-146 RHPAK
+146 RTVAK
-151 LKGNWYTIPFN
+151 QEGNWYKIPF
-162 MTLKREH
+162 TLKLKREH

-176 VMQPVLYNLTRDT
+176 VVQPVLYNHTRDT

-215 EENDPV
+215 EENDPL

-236 VTRLK
+236 VQRFK

-262 PTRLKWRKVDLHSY
+262 PKRLKARKIDLHTY
-276 SWVDSVYLENP
+276 TWVDSIYKENP
-287 NDECDCELRCLTEN
+287 NDDCDCELRCLTED
-301 YNKVLYDTA
+301 YYKVLYDTA
-310 TVVAVGVIR
+310 AVVAVGVVR

-332 ITDEKKIP
+332 ITDENKIP
-340 KPVSKPRADSAKV
+340 KPVQTPKADSAKV
-353 DLQFPNDGAQF
+353 DLQFPNNGARF
-364 DLSNEGNKRIVDELV
+364 DLSNEVNKRIIDDLE
-379 EKLKA
+379 EKLRA
-384 LLGNKDAK
+384 LLGNKNAT
-392 RISLTLS
+392 RINITLS
-399 CTSSPEGGYAHNRDL
+399 CTSSPEGGYAHNYSL
-414 SKARMLFAA
+414 SQERMRFATN
-423 RVLTDRL
+423 VLYGRL
-430 GEDKFRV
+430 GADRDRV
-437 SFEQDADVATWT
+437 SFDQGASVATWT

-481 KAMRSLPFY
+481 RAMRSLPFY

-509 SYTELRNPSLQETRE
+509 SYTEFRNPSLQETRAD
-524 EYEKYGPGSRINE
+524 YEKYGPGPNINE

-587 RSDTTLLAPFV
+587 RSDTTLLAPFA
-598 GSYAWD
+598 GTYAWD

-612 ALLENGAYQSA
+612 ALLENGAYQAA
-623 MDHMQRVK
+623 MDHMRRVK
-631 ETEKTK
+631 ETEKTR

-647 GETGE
+647 GERGKV
-652 ELNVVAR
+652 LDVVAR
-659 TSTRNCVSVLL
+659 TSQRNRVSVLL

-677 AYKKVMEEMPDSL
+677 AYKTAMQMPDSL

-721 IAIEMDPGL
+721 IAIEMDPEL
-730 KAIAESDADVNKLL
+730 KAIAEGDADVNKLL
-744 FDEGDELY
+744 FDEKDELY

-762 LEKDRNKP
+762 LEKDRAKP
-770 RTQNYVEHEGGKQW
+770 RSQNYVEHEGGKQW

>member
-1 MIREIKMS
+1 MIRKIKMS
-9 NNIFGKIGSLLL
+9 NNIFGKIGTFLL

-33 AYGQDYIYIKVK
+33 AYGQDNFIFIKVK

-66 KDEKL
+66 KDERL
-71 DQKYEIDDESGRS
+71 DKSYEIDDESGRS
-84 GSISVYPNSKLTISN
+84 NSLAVYPNSKLTISAI
-99 LGYVSQTIKVGK
+99 GYESQTIKTGK
-111 EDNNKTI
+111 DNNKTI
-118 EVKLLLH
+118 EVKLLMER
-125 KYTVTGAEVI
+125 YTLMEAKVKGDLNDI
-135 RGREDYVSGPK
+135 FSGPA
-146 RHPAK
+146 RTVAK
-151 LKGNWYTIPFN
+151 QEGNWYKIPF
-162 MTLKREH
+162 TLKLKREH

-176 VMQPVLYNLTRDT
+176 VVQPVLYNHTRDT

-215 EENDPV
+215 EENDPL

-236 VTRLK
+236 VQRFK

-262 PTRLKWRKVDLHSY
+262 PKRLKARKIDLHTY
-276 SWVDSVYLENP
+276 TWVDSIYKENP
-287 NDECDCELRCLTEN
+287 NDDCDCELRCLTED
-301 YNKVLYDTA
+301 YYKVLYDTA
-310 TVVAVGVIR
+310 AVVAVGVVR

-332 ITDEKKIP
+332 ITDENKIP
-340 KPVSKPRADSAKV
+340 KPVQTPKADSAKV
-353 DLQFPNDGAQF
+353 DLQFPNNGARF
-364 DLSNEGNKRIVDELV
+364 DLSNEVNKRIIDDLE
-379 EKLKA
+379 EKLRA
-384 LLGNKDAK
+384 LLSNKNAT
-392 RISLTLS
+392 RINITLS
-399 CTSSPEGGYAHNRDL
+399 CTSSPEGGYAHNYSL
-414 SKARMLFAA
+414 SQERMRFATN
-423 RVLTDRL
+423 VLYGRL
-430 GEDKFRV
+430 GADRDRV
-437 SFEQDADVATWT
+437 SFDQGASVATWT

-481 KAMRSLPFY
+481 RAMRSLPFY

-509 SYTELRNPSLQETRE
+509 SYTEFRNPSLQETRAD
-524 EYEKYGPGSRINE
+524 YEKYGPGPNINE

-566 KEAKET
+566 KESKET

-587 RSDTTLLAPFV
+587 RSDTTLLAPFA
-598 GSYAWD
+598 GTYAWD

-612 ALLENGAYQSA
+612 ALLENGAYQAA
-623 MDHMQRVK
+623 MDHMRRVK
-631 ETEKTK
+631 ETEKTR

-647 GETGE
+647 GERGKV
-652 ELNVVAR
+652 LDVVAR
-659 TSTRNCVSVLL
+659 TSQRNRVSVLL

-677 AYKKVMEEMPDSL
+677 AYKTAMQMPDSL

-721 IAIEMDPGL
+721 IAIEMDPEL
-730 KAIAESDADVNKLL
+730 KAIAEGDADVNKLL
-744 FDEGDELY
+744 FDEKDELY

-762 LEKDRNKP
+762 LEKDRAKP
-770 RTQNYVEHEGGKQW
+770 RSQNYVEHEGGKQW

>member
-1 MIREIKMS
+1 MS
-9 NNIFGKIGSLLL
+9 NNIFGKIGTFLL

-26 YFFSPQV
+26 YFVSPQV
-33 AYGQDYIYIKVK
+33 AYGQDNFIFIKVK

-66 KDEKL
+66 KDERL
-71 DQKYEIDDESGRS
+71 DKSYEIDDESGRS
-84 GSISVYPNSKLTISN
+84 NSLAVYPNSKLTISAI
-99 LGYVSQTIKVGK
+99 GYESQTIKTGK
-111 EDNNKTI
+111 DNNKTI
-118 EVKLLLH
+118 EVKLLMER
-125 KYTVTGAEVI
+125 YTLMEAKVKGDLNDI
-135 RGREDYVSGPK
+135 FSGPA
-146 RHPAK
+146 RTVAK
-151 LKGNWYTIPFN
+151 QEGNWYKIPF
-162 MTLKREH
+162 TLKLKREH

-176 VMQPVLYNLTRDT
+176 VVQPVLYNHTRDT

-215 EENDPV
+215 EENDPL

-236 VTRLK
+236 VQRFK

-262 PTRLKWRKVDLHSY
+262 PKRLKARKIDLHTY
-276 SWVDSVYLENP
+276 TWVDSIYKENP
-287 NDECDCELRCLTEN
+287 NDDCDCELRCLTED
-301 YNKVLYDTA
+301 YYKVLYDTA
-310 TVVAVGVIR
+310 AVVAVGVVR

-332 ITDEKKIP
+332 ITDENKIP
-340 KPVSKPRADSAKV
+340 KPVQTPKADSAKV
-353 DLQFPNDGAQF
+353 DLQFPNNGARF
-364 DLSNEGNKRIVDELV
+364 DLSNEVNKRIIDELE
-379 EKLKA
+379 EKLRA
-384 LLGNKDAK
+384 LLGNKNAT
-392 RISLTLS
+392 RINITLS
-399 CTSSPEGGYAHNRDL
+399 CTSSPEGGFAHNYSL
-414 SKARMLFAA
+414 SQERMRFATN
-423 RVLTDRL
+423 VLYGRL
-430 GEDKFRV
+430 GADRDRV
-437 SFEQDADVATWT
+437 SFDQGASVATWT

-481 KAMRSLPFY
+481 RAMRSLPFY

-509 SYTELRNPSLQETRE
+509 SYTEFRNPSLQETRAD
-524 EYEKYGPGSRINE
+524 YEKYGPGPNINE

-587 RSDTTLLAPFV
+587 RSDTTLLAPFA
-598 GSYAWD
+598 GTYAWD

-612 ALLENGAYQSA
+612 ALLENGAYQAA
-623 MDHMQRVK
+623 MDHMRRVK
-631 ETEKTK
+631 ETEKTR

-647 GETGE
+647 GERGKV
-652 ELNVVAR
+652 LDVVAR
-659 TSTRNCVSVLL
+659 TSQRNRVSVLL

-677 AYKKVMEEMPDSL
+677 AYKTAMQMPDSL

-721 IAIEMDPGL
+721 IAIEMDPEL
-730 KAIAESDADVNKLL
+730 KAIAEGDADVNKLL
-744 FDEGDELY
+744 FDEKDELY

-762 LEKDRNKP
+762 LEKDRAKP
-770 RTQNYVEHEGGKQW
+770 RSQNYVEHEGGKQW

>member
-1 MIREIKMS
+1 MS
-9 NNIFGKIGSLLL
+9 NNIFGKIGTFLL

-33 AYGQDYIYIKVK
+33 AYGQDNFIFIKVK

-66 KDEKL
+66 KDERL
-71 DQKYEIDDESGRS
+71 DKSYEIDDESGRS
-84 GSISVYPNSKLTISN
+84 HSLAVYPNSKLTISAI
-99 LGYVSQTIKVGK
+99 GYESQTIKTGK
-111 EDNNKTI
+111 DNNKTI
-118 EVKLLLH
+118 EVKLLMER
-125 KYTVTGAEVI
+125 YTLMEAKVKGDLNDI
-135 RGREDYVSGPK
+135 FSGPA
-146 RHPAK
+146 RTVAK
-151 LKGNWYTIPFN
+151 QEGNWYKIPF
-162 MTLKREH
+162 TLKLKREH

-176 VMQPVLYNLTRDT
+176 VVQPVLYNHTRDT

-215 EENDPV
+215 EENDPL

-236 VTRLK
+236 VQRFK

-262 PTRLKWRKVDLHSY
+262 PKRLKARKIDLHTY
-276 SWVDSVYLENP
+276 TWVDSIYKENP
-287 NDECDCELRCLTEN
+287 NDDCDCELRCLTED
-301 YNKVLYDTA
+301 YYKVLYDTA
-310 TVVAVGVIR
+310 AVVAVGVVR

-332 ITDEKKIP
+332 ITDENKIP
-340 KPVSKPRADSAKV
+340 KPVQTPKADSAKV
-353 DLQFPNDGAQF
+353 DLQFPNNGARF
-364 DLSNEGNKRIVDELV
+364 DLSNEVNKRIIDDLE
-379 EKLKA
+379 EKLRA
-384 LLGNKDAK
+384 LLGNKNAT
-392 RISLTLS
+392 RINITLS
-399 CTSSPEGGYAHNRDL
+399 CTSSPEGGFAHNYSL
-414 SKARMLFAA
+414 SQERMRFATN
-423 RVLTDRL
+423 VLYGRL
-430 GEDKFRV
+430 GADRDRV
-437 SFEQDADVATWT
+437 SFDQRASVATWT

-481 KAMRSLPFY
+481 RAMRSLPFY

-509 SYTELRNPSLQETRE
+509 SYTEFRNPSLQETRAD
-524 EYEKYGPGSRINE
+524 YEKYGPGPNINE

-587 RSDTTLLAPFV
+587 RSDTTLLAPFA
-598 GSYAWD
+598 GTYAWD

-612 ALLENGAYQSA
+612 ALLENGAYQAA
-623 MDHMQRVK
+623 MDHMRRVK
-631 ETEKTK
+631 ETEKTR

-647 GETGE
+647 GERGKV
-652 ELNVVAR
+652 LDVVAR
-659 TSTRNCVSVLL
+659 TSQRNRVSVLL

-677 AYKKVMEEMPDSL
+677 AYKTAMQMPDSL

-721 IAIEMDPGL
+721 IAIEMDPEL
-730 KAIAESDADVNKLL
+730 KAIAEGDADVNKLL
-744 FDEGDELY
+744 FDEKDELY

-762 LEKDRNKP
+762 LEKDRAKP
-770 RTQNYVEHEGGKQW
+770 RSQNYVEHEGGKQW
-784 GPKWKGHHVIV
+784 GPKWNGHHVIV

>member
-1 MIREIKMS
+1 MS
-9 NNIFGKIGSLLL
+9 NNIFGKIGTFLL

-33 AYGQDYIYIKVK
+33 AYGQDNFIFIKVK

-66 KDEKL
+66 KDERL
-71 DQKYEIDDESGRS
+71 DKSYEIDDESGRS
-84 GSISVYPNSKLTISN
+84 NSLAVYPNSKLTISAI
-99 LGYVSQTIKVGK
+99 GYESQTIKTGK
-111 EDNNKTI
+111 DNNKTI
-118 EVKLLLH
+118 EVKLLME
-125 KYTVTGAEVI
+125 KYTLMEAKVKGDLNDI
-135 RGREDYVSGPK
+135 FSGPA
-146 RHPAK
+146 RTVAK
-151 LKGNWYTIPFN
+151 QEGNWYKIPF
-162 MTLKREH
+162 TLKLKREH

-176 VMQPVLYNLTRDT
+176 VVQPVLYNHTRDT

-215 EENDPV
+215 EENDPL

-236 VTRLK
+236 VQRFK

-262 PTRLKWRKVDLHSY
+262 PKRLKARKIDLHTY
-276 SWVDSVYLENP
+276 TWVDSIYKENP
-287 NDECDCELRCLTEN
+287 NDDCDCELRCLTED
-301 YNKVLYDTA
+301 YYKVLYDTA
-310 TVVAVGVIR
+310 AVVAVGVVR

-332 ITDEKKIP
+332 ITDENKIP
-340 KPVSKPRADSAKV
+340 KPVQTPKADSAKV
-353 DLQFPNDGAQF
+353 DLQFPNNGARF
-364 DLSNEGNKRIVDELV
+364 DLSNEVNKRIIDDLE
-379 EKLKA
+379 EKLRA
-384 LLGNKDAK
+384 LLGNKNAT
-392 RISLTLS
+392 RINITLS
-399 CTSSPEGGYAHNRDL
+399 CTSSPEGGYAHNYSL
-414 SKARMLFAA
+414 SQERMRFATN
-423 RVLTDRL
+423 VLYGRL
-430 GEDKFRV
+430 GADRDRV
-437 SFEQDADVATWT
+437 SFDQGASVATWT

-481 KAMRSLPFY
+481 RAMRSLPFY

-509 SYTELRNPSLQETRE
+509 SYTEFRNPSLQETRAD
-524 EYEKYGPGSRINE
+524 YEKYGPGPNINE

-566 KEAKET
+566 KESKET

-587 RSDTTLLAPFV
+587 RSDTTLLAPFA
-598 GSYAWD
+598 GTYAWD

-612 ALLENGAYQSA
+612 ALLENGAYQAA
-623 MDHMQRVK
+623 MDHMRRVK
-631 ETEKTK
+631 ETEKTR

-647 GETGE
+647 GERGKV
-652 ELNVVAR
+652 LDVVAR
-659 TSTRNCVSVLL
+659 TSQRNRVSVLL
-670 HIDQNEA
+670 HVDQNEA
-677 AYKKVMEEMPDSL
+677 AYKTAMQMPDSL

-721 IAIEMDPGL
+721 IAIEMDPEL
-730 KAIAESDADVNKLL
+730 KAIAEGDADVNKLL
-744 FDEGDELY
+744 FDEKDELY

-762 LEKDRNKP
+762 LEKDRAKP
-770 RTQNYVEHEGGKQW
+770 RSQNYVEHEGGKQW

>member
-1 MIREIKMS
+1 MS
-9 NNIFGKIGSLLL
+9 NNIFGKIGTFLL

-33 AYGQDYIYIKVK
+33 AYGQDNFIFIKVK

-66 KDEKL
+66 KDERL
-71 DQKYEIDDESGRS
+71 DKSYEIDDESGRS
-84 GSISVYPNSKLTISN
+84 NSLAVYPNSKLTISAI
-99 LGYVSQTIKVGK
+99 GYESQTIKTGK
-111 EDNNKTI
+111 DNNKTI
-118 EVKLLLH
+118 EVKLLMER
-125 KYTVTGAEVI
+125 YTLMEAKVKGDLNDI
-135 RGREDYVSGPK
+135 FSGPA
-146 RHPAK
+146 RTVAK
-151 LKGNWYTIPFN
+151 QEGNWYKIPF
-162 MTLKREH
+162 TLKLKREH

-176 VMQPVLYNLTRDT
+176 VVQPVLYNHTRDT

-215 EENDPV
+215 EENDPL

-236 VTRLK
+236 VQRFK

-262 PTRLKWRKVDLHSY
+262 PKRLKARKIDLHTY
-276 SWVDSVYLENP
+276 TWVDSIYKENP
-287 NDECDCELRCLTEN
+287 NDDCDCELRCLTED
-301 YNKVLYDTA
+301 YYKVLYDTA
-310 TVVAVGVIR
+310 AVVAVGVVR

-332 ITDEKKIP
+332 ITDENKIP
-340 KPVSKPRADSAKV
+340 KPVQTPKADSAKV
-353 DLQFPNDGAQF
+353 DLQFPNNGARF
-364 DLSNEGNKRIVDELV
+364 DLSNEVNKRIIDDLE
-379 EKLKA
+379 EKLRA
-384 LLGNKDAK
+384 LLSNKNAT
-392 RISLTLS
+392 RINITLS
-399 CTSSPEGGYAHNRDL
+399 CTSSPEGGYAHNYSL
-414 SKARMLFAA
+414 SQERMRFATN
-423 RVLTDRL
+423 VLYGRL
-430 GEDKFRV
+430 GADRDRV
-437 SFEQDADVATWT
+437 SFDQGASVATWT

-481 KAMRSLPFY
+481 RAMRSLPFY

-509 SYTELRNPSLQETRE
+509 SYTEFRNPSLQETRAD
-524 EYEKYGPGSRINE
+524 YEKYGPGPNINE

-566 KEAKET
+566 KESKET

-587 RSDTTLLAPFV
+587 RSDTTLLAPFA
-598 GSYAWD
+598 GTYAWD

-612 ALLENGAYQSA
+612 ALLENGAYQAA
-623 MDHMQRVK
+623 MDHMRRVK
-631 ETEKTK
+631 ETEKTR

-647 GETGE
+647 GERGKV
-652 ELNVVAR
+652 LDVVAR
-659 TSTRNCVSVLL
+659 TSQRNRVSVLL

-677 AYKKVMEEMPDSL
+677 AYKTAMQMPDSL

-721 IAIEMDPGL
+721 IAIEMDPEL
-730 KAIAESDADVNKLL
+730 KAIAEGDADVNKLL
-744 FDEGDELY
+744 FDEKDELY

-762 LEKDRNKP
+762 LEKDRAKP
-770 RTQNYVEHEGGKQW
+770 RSQNYVEHEGGKQW

>member
-1 MIREIKMS
+1 
-9 NNIFGKIGSLLL
+9 
-21 LLAVC
+21 
-26 YFFSPQV
+26 
-33 AYGQDYIYIKVK
+33 
-45 VTLMDKEGENPS
+45 MDKEGENPS

-66 KDEKL
+66 KDERL
-71 DQKYEIDDESGRS
+71 DKSYEIDDESGRS
-84 GSISVYPNSKLTISN
+84 NSLAVYPNSKLTISAI
-99 LGYVSQTIKVGK
+99 GYESQTIKTGK
-111 EDNNKTI
+111 DNNKTI
-118 EVKLLLH
+118 EVKLLMER
-125 KYTVTGAEVI
+125 YTLMEAKVKGDLNDI
-135 RGREDYVSGPK
+135 FSGPA
-146 RHPAK
+146 RTVAK
-151 LKGNWYTIPFN
+151 QEGNWYKIPF
-162 MTLKREH
+162 TLKLKREH

-176 VMQPVLYNLTRDT
+176 VVQPVLYNHTRDT

-215 EENDPV
+215 EENDPL

-236 VTRLK
+236 VQRFK

-262 PTRLKWRKVDLHSY
+262 PKRLKARKIDLHTY
-276 SWVDSVYLENP
+276 TWVDSIYKENP
-287 NDECDCELRCLTEN
+287 NDDCDCELRCLTED
-301 YNKVLYDTA
+301 YYKVLYDTA
-310 TVVAVGVIR
+310 AVVAVGVVR

-332 ITDEKKIP
+332 ITDENKIP
-340 KPVSKPRADSAKV
+340 KPVQTPKADSAKV
-353 DLQFPNDGAQF
+353 DLQFPNNGARF
-364 DLSNEGNKRIVDELV
+364 DLSNEVNKRIIDDLE
-379 EKLKA
+379 EKLRA
-384 LLGNKDAK
+384 LLGNKNAT
-392 RISLTLS
+392 RINITLS
-399 CTSSPEGGYAHNRDL
+399 CTSSPEGGFAHNYSL
-414 SKARMLFAA
+414 SQERMRFATN
-423 RVLTDRL
+423 VLYGRL
-430 GEDKFRV
+430 GADRDRV
-437 SFEQDADVATWT
+437 SFDQGASVATWT

-481 KAMRSLPFY
+481 RAMRSLPFY

-509 SYTELRNPSLQETRE
+509 SYTEFRNPSLQETRAD
-524 EYEKYGPGSRINE
+524 YEKYGPGPNINE

-587 RSDTTLLAPFV
+587 RSDTTLLAPFA
-598 GSYAWD
+598 GTYAWD

-612 ALLENGAYQSA
+612 ALLENGAYQAA
-623 MDHMQRVK
+623 MDHMRRVK
-631 ETEKTK
+631 ETEKTR

-647 GETGE
+647 GERGKV
-652 ELNVVAR
+652 LDVVAR
-659 TSTRNCVSVLL
+659 TSQRNRVSVLL

-677 AYKKVMEEMPDSL
+677 AYKTAMQMPDSL

-721 IAIEMDPGL
+721 IAIEMDPEL
-730 KAIAESDADVNKLL
+730 KAIAEGDADVNKLL
-744 FDEGDELY
+744 FDEKDELY

-762 LEKDRNKP
+762 LEKDRAKP
-770 RTQNYVEHEGGKQW
+770 RSQNYVEHEGGKQW

>member
-1 MIREIKMS
+1 MS
-9 NNIFGKIGSLLL
+9 NNIFGKIVTFLL

-33 AYGQDYIYIKVK
+33 AYGQDNFIFIKVK

-57 GDSPVGVII
+57 GDSPIGVII
-66 KDEKL
+66 KDERL
-71 DQKYEIDDESGRS
+71 DKSYEIDDESGRS
-84 GSISVYPNSKLTISN
+84 NSLAVYPNSKLTISAI
-99 LGYVSQTIKVGK
+99 GYESQTIKTGK
-111 EDNNKTI
+111 DNNKTI
-118 EVKLLLH
+118 EVKLLMER
-125 KYTVTGAEVI
+125 YTLMEAKVKGDLNDI
-135 RGREDYVSGPK
+135 FSGPA
-146 RHPAK
+146 RTVAK
-151 LKGNWYTIPFN
+151 QEGNWYKIPF
-162 MTLKREH
+162 TLKLKREH

-176 VMQPVLYNLTRDT
+176 VVQPVLYNHTRDT

-215 EENDPV
+215 EENDPL

-236 VTRLK
+236 VQRFK

-262 PTRLKWRKVDLHSY
+262 PKRLKARKIDLHTY
-276 SWVDSVYLENP
+276 TWVDSIYKENP
-287 NDECDCELRCLTEN
+287 NDDCDCELRCLTED
-301 YNKVLYDTA
+301 YYKVLYDTA
-310 TVVAVGVIR
+310 AVVAVGVVR

-332 ITDEKKIP
+332 ITDENKIP
-340 KPVSKPRADSAKV
+340 KPVQTPKADSAKV
-353 DLQFPNDGAQF
+353 DLQFPNNGARF
-364 DLSNEGNKRIVDELV
+364 DLSNEVNKRIIDDLE
-379 EKLKA
+379 EKLRA
-384 LLGNKDAK
+384 LLSNKNAT
-392 RISLTLS
+392 RINITLS
-399 CTSSPEGGYAHNRDL
+399 CTSSPEGGYAHNYSL
-414 SKARMLFAA
+414 SQERMRFATN
-423 RVLTDRL
+423 VLYGRL
-430 GEDKFRV
+430 GADRDRV
-437 SFEQDADVATWT
+437 SFDQGASVATWT

-481 KAMRSLPFY
+481 RAMRSLPFY

-509 SYTELRNPSLQETRE
+509 SYTEFRNPSLQETRAD
-524 EYEKYGPGSRINE
+524 YEKYGPGPNINE

-566 KEAKET
+566 KESKET

-587 RSDTTLLAPFV
+587 RSDTTLLAPFA
-598 GSYAWD
+598 GTYAWD

-612 ALLENGAYQSA
+612 ALLENGAYQAA
-623 MDHMQRVK
+623 MDHMRRVK
-631 ETEKTK
+631 ETEKTR

-647 GETGE
+647 GERGKV
-652 ELNVVAR
+652 LDVVAR
-659 TSTRNCVSVLL
+659 TSQRNRVSVLL

-677 AYKKVMEEMPDSL
+677 AYKTAMQMPDSL

-721 IAIEMDPGL
+721 IAIEMDPEL
-730 KAIAESDADVNKLL
+730 KAIAEGDADVNKLL
-744 FDEGDELY
+744 FDEKDELY

-762 LEKDRNKP
+762 LEKDRAKP
-770 RTQNYVEHEGGKQW
+770 RSQNYVEHEGGKQW

>member
-1 MIREIKMS
+1 MS
-9 NNIFGKIGSLLL
+9 NNIFGKIGTFLL

-26 YFFSPQV
+26 YFFFPQV
-33 AYGQDYIYIKVK
+33 AYGQDNFIFIKVK

-66 KDEKL
+66 KDERL
-71 DQKYEIDDESGRS
+71 DKSYEIDDESGRS
-84 GSISVYPNSKLTISN
+84 NSLAVYPNSKLTISAI
-99 LGYVSQTIKVGK
+99 GYESQTIKTGK
-111 EDNNKTI
+111 DNNKTI
-118 EVKLLLH
+118 EVKLLMEKNTLMEA
-125 KYTVTGAEVI
+125 KVI
-135 RGREDYVSGPK
+135 RDLNDIFSGPA
-146 RHPAK
+146 RTVAK
-151 LKGNWYTIPFN
+151 QEGNWYKIPF
-162 MTLKREH
+162 TLKLKREH

-176 VMQPVLYNLTRDT
+176 VVQPVLYNHTRDT

-215 EENDPV
+215 EENDPL

-236 VTRLK
+236 VQRFK

-262 PTRLKWRKVDLHSY
+262 PKRLKARKIDLHTY
-276 SWVDSVYLENP
+276 TWVDSIYKENP
-287 NDECDCELRCLTEN
+287 NDDCDCELRCLTED
-301 YNKVLYDTA
+301 YYKVLYDTA
-310 TVVAVGVIR
+310 AVVAVGVVR

-332 ITDEKKIP
+332 ITDENKIP
-340 KPVSKPRADSAKV
+340 KPVQTPKADSAKV
-353 DLQFPNDGAQF
+353 DLQFPNNGARF
-364 DLSNEGNKRIVDELV
+364 DLSNEVNKRIIDDLE
-379 EKLKA
+379 EKLRA
-384 LLGNKDAK
+384 LLGNKNAT
-392 RISLTLS
+392 RINITLS
-399 CTSSPEGGYAHNRDL
+399 CTSSPEGGYAHNYSL
-414 SKARMLFAA
+414 SQERMRFATN
-423 RVLTDRL
+423 VLYGRL
-430 GEDKFRV
+430 GADRDRV
-437 SFEQDADVATWT
+437 SFDQGASVATWT

-481 KAMRSLPFY
+481 RAMRSLPFY
-490 GDLLTNKY
+490 EDLLTNKY

-509 SYTELRNPSLQETRE
+509 SYTEFRNPSLQETRAD
-524 EYEKYGPGSRINE
+524 YEKYGPGPNINE

-566 KEAKET
+566 KESKET

-587 RSDTTLLAPFV
+587 RSDTTLLAPFA
-598 GSYAWD
+598 GTYAWD

-612 ALLENGAYQSA
+612 ALLENGAYQAA
-623 MDHMQRVK
+623 MDHMRRVK
-631 ETEKTK
+631 ETEKTR

-647 GETGE
+647 GERGKV
-652 ELNVVAR
+652 LDVVAR
-659 TSTRNCVSVLL
+659 TSQRNRVSVLL

-677 AYKKVMEEMPDSL
+677 AYKTAMQMPDSL

-721 IAIEMDPGL
+721 IAIEMDPEL
-730 KAIAESDADVNKLL
+730 KAIAEGDADVNKLL
-744 FDEGDELY
+744 FDEKDELY

-762 LEKDRNKP
+762 LEKDRAKP
-770 RTQNYVEHEGGKQW
+770 RSQNYVEHEGGKQW
-784 GPKWKGHHVIV
+784 GPKWNGHHVIV

>member
-1 MIREIKMS
+1 MS
-9 NNIFGKIGSLLL
+9 NNIFGKIGTFLL

-33 AYGQDYIYIKVK
+33 AYGQDNFIFIKVK

-66 KDEKL
+66 KDERL
-71 DQKYEIDDESGRS
+71 DKSYEIDDESGRS
-84 GSISVYPNSKLTISN
+84 NSLAVYPNSKLTISAI
-99 LGYVSQTIKVGK
+99 GYESQTIKTGK
-111 EDNNKTI
+111 DNNKAI
-118 EVKLLLH
+118 EVKLLMER
-125 KYTVTGAEVI
+125 YTLMEAKVKGDLNDI
-135 RGREDYVSGPK
+135 FSGPA
-146 RHPAK
+146 RTVAK
-151 LKGNWYTIPFN
+151 QEGNWYKIPF
-162 MTLKREH
+162 TLKLKREH

-176 VMQPVLYNLTRDT
+176 VVQPVLYNHTRDT

-215 EENDPV
+215 EENDPL

-236 VTRLK
+236 VQRFK

-262 PTRLKWRKVDLHSY
+262 PKRLKARKIDLHTY
-276 SWVDSVYLENP
+276 TWVDSIYKENP
-287 NDECDCELRCLTEN
+287 NDDCDCELRCLTED
-301 YNKVLYDTA
+301 YYKVLYDTA
-310 TVVAVGVIR
+310 AVVAVGVVR

-332 ITDEKKIP
+332 ITDENKIP
-340 KPVSKPRADSAKV
+340 KPVQTPKADSAKV
-353 DLQFPNDGAQF
+353 DLQFPNNGARF
-364 DLSNEGNKRIVDELV
+364 DLSNEVNKRIIDDLE
-379 EKLKA
+379 EKLRA
-384 LLGNKDAK
+384 LLSNKNAT
-392 RISLTLS
+392 RINITLS
-399 CTSSPEGGYAHNRDL
+399 CTSSPEGGFAHNYSL
-414 SKARMLFAA
+414 SQERMRFATN
-423 RVLTDRL
+423 VLYGRL
-430 GEDKFRV
+430 GADRDRV
-437 SFEQDADVATWT
+437 SFDQGASVATWT

-481 KAMRSLPFY
+481 RAMRSLPFY

-509 SYTELRNPSLQETRE
+509 SYTEFRNPSLQETRAD
-524 EYEKYGPGSRINE
+524 YEKYGPGPNINE

-566 KEAKET
+566 KESKET

-587 RSDTTLLAPFV
+587 RSDTTLLAPFA
-598 GSYAWD
+598 GTYAWD

-612 ALLENGAYQSA
+612 ALLENGAYQAA
-623 MDHMQRVK
+623 MDHMRRVK
-631 ETEKTK
+631 ETEKTR

-647 GETGE
+647 GERGKV
-652 ELNVVAR
+652 LDVVAR
-659 TSTRNCVSVLL
+659 TSQRNRVSVLL

-677 AYKKVMEEMPDSL
+677 AYKTAMQMPDSL

-721 IAIEMDPGL
+721 IAIEMDPEL
-730 KAIAESDADVNKLL
+730 KAIAEGDADVNKLL
-744 FDEGDELY
+744 FDEKDELY

-762 LEKDRNKP
+762 LEKDRAKP
-770 RTQNYVEHEGGKQW
+770 RSQNYVEHEGGKQW

>member
-1 MIREIKMS
+1 MIRKIKMS
-9 NNIFGKIGSLLL
+9 NNIFGKIGTLLL
-21 LLAVC
+21 LLTVC

-33 AYGQDYIYIKVK
+33 AYGQDNFIFIKVK

-66 KDEKL
+66 KDERL
-71 DQKYEIDDESGRS
+71 DKSYEIDDESGRS
-84 GSISVYPNSKLTISN
+84 NSLAVYPNSKLTISAI
-99 LGYVSQTIKVGK
+99 GYESQTIKTGK
-111 EDNNKTI
+111 DNNKTI
-118 EVKLLLH
+118 EVKLLMER
-125 KYTVTGAEVI
+125 YTLMEAKVKGDLNDI
-135 RGREDYVSGPK
+135 FSGPA
-146 RHPAK
+146 RTVAK
-151 LKGNWYTIPFN
+151 QEGNWYKIPF
-162 MTLKREH
+162 TLKLKREH

-176 VMQPVLYNLTRDT
+176 VVQPVLYNHTRDT

-215 EENDPV
+215 EENDPL

-236 VTRLK
+236 VQRFK

-262 PTRLKWRKVDLHSY
+262 PKRLKARKIDLHTY
-276 SWVDSVYLENP
+276 TWVDSIYKENP
-287 NDECDCELRCLTEN
+287 NDDCDCELRCLTED
-301 YNKVLYDTA
+301 YYKVLYDTA
-310 TVVAVGVIR
+310 AVVAVGVVR

-332 ITDEKKIP
+332 ITDENKIP
-340 KPVSKPRADSAKV
+340 KPVQTPKADSAKV
-353 DLQFPNDGAQF
+353 DLQFPNNGARF
-364 DLSNEGNKRIVDELV
+364 DLSNEVNKRIIDDLE
-379 EKLKA
+379 EKLRA
-384 LLGNKDAK
+384 LLGNKNAT
-392 RISLTLS
+392 RINITLS
-399 CTSSPEGGYAHNRDL
+399 CTSSPEGGFAHNYSL
-414 SKARMLFAA
+414 SQERMRFATN
-423 RVLTDRL
+423 VLYGRL
-430 GEDKFRV
+430 GADRDRV
-437 SFEQDADVATWT
+437 SFDQGASVATWT

-481 KAMRSLPFY
+481 RAMRSLPFY

-509 SYTELRNPSLQETRE
+509 SYTEFRNPSLQETRAD
-524 EYEKYGPGSRINE
+524 YEKYGPGPNINE

-587 RSDTTLLAPFV
+587 RSDTTLLAPFA
-598 GSYAWD
+598 GTYAWD

-612 ALLENGAYQSA
+612 ALLENGAYQAA
-623 MDHMQRVK
+623 MDHMRRVK
-631 ETEKTK
+631 ETEKTR

-647 GETGE
+647 GERGKV
-652 ELNVVAR
+652 LDVVAR
-659 TSTRNCVSVLL
+659 TSQRNRVSVLL

-677 AYKKVMEEMPDSL
+677 AYKTAMQMPDSL

-721 IAIEMDPGL
+721 IAIEMDPEL
-730 KAIAESDADVNKLL
+730 KAIAEGDADVNKLL
-744 FDEGDELY
+744 FDEKDELY

-762 LEKDRNKP
+762 LEKDRAKP
-770 RTQNYVEHEGGKQW
+770 RSQNYVEHEGGKQW

>member
-1 MIREIKMS
+1 MS
-9 NNIFGKIGSLLL
+9 NNIFGKIGTFLL

-33 AYGQDYIYIKVK
+33 AYGQDNFIFIKVK

-57 GDSPVGVII
+57 GDSPIGVII
-66 KDEKL
+66 KDERL
-71 DQKYEIDDESGRS
+71 DKSYEIDDESGRS
-84 GSISVYPNSKLTISN
+84 NSLAVYPNSKLTISAI
-99 LGYVSQTIKVGK
+99 GYESQTIKTGK
-111 EDNNKTI
+111 DNNKTI
-118 EVKLLLH
+118 EVKLLMER
-125 KYTVTGAEVI
+125 YTLMEAKVKGDLNDI
-135 RGREDYVSGPK
+135 FSGPA
-146 RHPAK
+146 RTVAK
-151 LKGNWYTIPFN
+151 QEGNWYKIPF
-162 MTLKREH
+162 TLKLKREH

-176 VMQPVLYNLTRDT
+176 VVQPVLYNHTRDT

-215 EENDPV
+215 EENDPL

-236 VTRLK
+236 VQRFK

-262 PTRLKWRKVDLHSY
+262 PKRLKARKIDLHTY
-276 SWVDSVYLENP
+276 TWVDSIYKENP
-287 NDECDCELRCLTEN
+287 NDDCDCELRCLTED
-301 YNKVLYDTA
+301 YYKVLYDTA
-310 TVVAVGVIR
+310 AVVAVGVVR

-332 ITDEKKIP
+332 ITDENKIP
-340 KPVSKPRADSAKV
+340 KPVQTPKADSAKV
-353 DLQFPNDGAQF
+353 DLQFPNNGARF
-364 DLSNEGNKRIVDELV
+364 DLSNEVNKRIIDDLE
-379 EKLKA
+379 EKLRA
-384 LLGNKDAK
+384 LLSNKNAT
-392 RISLTLS
+392 RINITLS
-399 CTSSPEGGYAHNRDL
+399 CTSSPEGGFAHNYSL
-414 SKARMLFAA
+414 SQERMRFATN
-423 RVLTDRL
+423 VLYGRL
-430 GEDKFRV
+430 GADRDRV
-437 SFEQDADVATWT
+437 SFDQGASVATWT

-481 KAMRSLPFY
+481 RAMRSLPFY

-509 SYTELRNPSLQETRE
+509 SYTEFRNPSLQETRAD
-524 EYEKYGPGSRINE
+524 YEKYGPGPNINE

-587 RSDTTLLAPFV
+587 RSDTTLLAPFA
-598 GSYAWD
+598 GTYAWD

-612 ALLENGAYQSA
+612 ALLENGAYQAA
-623 MDHMQRVK
+623 MDHMRRVK
-631 ETEKTK
+631 ETEKTR

-647 GETGE
+647 GERGKV
-652 ELNVVAR
+652 LDVVAR
-659 TSTRNCVSVLL
+659 TSQRNRVSVLL

-677 AYKKVMEEMPDSL
+677 AYKTAMQMPDSL

-721 IAIEMDPGL
+721 IAIEMDPEL
-730 KAIAESDADVNKLL
+730 KAIAEGDADVNKLL
-744 FDEGDELY
+744 FDEKDELY

-762 LEKDRNKP
+762 LEKDRAKP
-770 RTQNYVEHEGGKQW
+770 RSQNYVEHEGGKQW